1 MYKIGIDVGGT
12 FTDFVVAEDGAH
24 PRIFKTHTTPADPS
38 IGVMNGLREAAS
50 ACGLSLDQFLSGTDL
65 VIHGS
70 TVATNTLVERKGA
83 TVGLVTTDGFR
94 DLLEMRE
101 GLKED
106 RYNLRMKMVE
116 PLAARYLRVG
126 VPERVRASGRVE
138 RPLDEDALVESL
150 DYLVAEGAEALAV
163 CYLFSYLNPA
173 HEQRTAEII
182 RDRYPDLY
190 ASLSHQVIP
199 QIKEFDR
206 LSTTV
211 VNSYVGPVFS
221 RYLSNLA
228 QRFEAYPRLS
238 DVLIMQSNGG
248 VAPIADSARM
258 AVRAILSGPAGGV
271 SAAAHIGQQLHE
283 PRIIAFDMGGTST
296 DISLIENGVPHIA
309 NEKFEAGWKIAAP
322 MIDIHTLGAGGGSIA
337 RVDDGGI
344 LHVGPDSAGADP
356 GPACYGRGGDRPTV
370 TDASLVLGYL
380 DPANF
385 LGGRA
390 GLDPAAAQRALD
402 AHVATPLHLS
412 GVESAF
418 GVYKVVCTTMAEGI
432 RLMSV
437 SRGVDPRAFTI
448 MGFGGASGLHASEV
462 ARQLQIEKVYIPSS
476 APVLSAYGMLNTDIR
491 YDYFRSHPVSLD
503 RIDFTELRAILAE
516 LASEGRD
523 KLLSQGVPASA
534 IEIQYSA
541 DMRYLDQIYEV
552 TVPVP
557 ALDQSDAEFFRQLT
571 SNFHS
576 RYEELYSYAQQDQEV
591 RLITLRITAVGKL
604 PRISQLDRTG
614 DGSAEDGSAA
624 EPTGSR
630 RVYLGQWHDAP
641 TYAAGSLP
649 PGAEIDGPAVLES
662 EFTTVLVWPGDHA
675 TVDSMGG
682 IALTVSPDAAQ
693 PPPVIPAQAGIQTPV
708 SSQAPASAPVSL
720 EPGDTAGLSGDRP
733 ADTSPIPSPVIPAQ
747 AGIQTPVSA
756 GANGQESGANDPITL
771 AVVEHRLESIAQ
783 EMTEAMLRTAMSQIL
798 NSSRD
803 FSTAILDG
811 DCQLVAQGEGIPVHI
826 SALPVAGA
834 AVRDYFGDDIHEGD
848 LFILNDPYFGG
859 SHLPDI
865 TIIRP
870 IFHEGRLLFYGVNR
884 AHHSDVGGGTHGGYN
899 PGANEIFQ
907 EGIRIP
913 PLKLYDRGV
922 PRDDLFRMLS
932 ANVRQPENFL
942 GDLNAQIGSVLLAE
956 ERVRDLLAEYGPDRL
971 VSVVSEILAA
981 TERQV
986 RQFISGWPDG
996 VYHGESFVDDDGF
1009 DSKLVPI
1016 RARVTI
1022 DGDSLTIDLS
1032 DSSPQVEGFINS
1044 AYANT
1049 RSLAHAAIM
1058 YLAPM
1063 DVARNEGSM
1072 RPVRIVA
1079 PRGLVVNANPPAAVC
1094 MSTNHC
1100 AEEVVEAVFKALAP
1114 AIPAAVTAGFSR
1126 RLRYAITGHDPR
1138 TGRQFIWHF
1147 FLARGGGGASE
1158 GIDGWSNVGEVNVAG
1173 GIRSPSI
1180 EVTEERFPFFIQR
1193 HELRPDSGGVGAWRG
1208 GLGAV
1213 CDLVYEGEGPALLN
1227 TAGDGIV
1234 VPPFGLFGADDGLPH
1249 HYKIVSNGSERV
1261 LGSKEVGVL
1270 VKPGDHI
1277 ICLSSGG
1284 GGYGNPTDRPHDAA
1298 TWDLK
1303 NGYVTR

>member
-1 MYKIGIDVGGT
+1 
-12 FTDFVVAEDGAH
+12 
-24 PRIFKTHTTPADPS
+24 
-38 IGVMNGLREAAS
+38 
-50 ACGLSLDQFLSGTDL
+50 
-65 VIHGS
+65 
-70 TVATNTLVERKGA
+70 
-83 TVGLVTTDGFR
+83 
-94 DLLEMRE
+94 
-101 GLKED
+101 
-106 RYNLRMKMVE
+106 
-116 PLAARYLRVG
+116 
-126 VPERVRASGRVE
+126 
-138 RPLDEDALVESL
+138 
-150 DYLVAEGAEALAV
+150 
-163 CYLFSYLNPA
+163 
-173 HEQRTAEII
+173 
-182 RDRYPDLY
+182 
-190 ASLSHQVIP
+190 
-199 QIKEFDR
+199 
-206 LSTTV
+206 
-211 VNSYVGPVFS
+211 
-221 RYLSNLA
+221 
-228 QRFEAYPRLS
+228 
-238 DVLIMQSNGG
+238 
-248 VAPIADSARM
+248 M

-271 SAAAHIGQQLHE
+271 SAAAYIGQLLNE
-283 PRIIAFDMGGTST
+283 PKVIAFDMGGTST
-296 DISLIENGVPHIA
+296 DISLIENGVPHVA

-337 RVDDGGI
+337 RVDEGGI
-344 LHVGPDSAGADP
+344 LHVGPESAGADP
-356 GPACYGRGGDRPTV
+356 GPACYAGGGDRPTV
-370 TDASLVLGYL
+370 TDASLALGYL
-380 DPANF
+380 DARNF

-390 GLDPAAAQRALD
+390 TLDATAAGRALGD
-402 AHVATPLHLS
+402 DVGAPLNLSVA
-412 GVESAF
+412 ESAY
-418 GVYKVVCTTMAEGI
+418 GVYKVVCTTIAEGI

-437 SRGVDPRAFTI
+437 QRGVDPRDFTM

-462 ARQLQIEKVYIPSS
+462 ARQLQVSKVYIPAS
-476 APVLSAYGMLNTDIR
+476 APVLSAYGMLNTDIK
-491 YDYFRSHPVSLD
+491 YDFFRSYPVSLD
-503 RIDFTELRAILAE
+503 RMDLDELRAILDE
-516 LASEGRD
+516 LASQGRE
-523 KLLSQGVPASA
+523 KLSAQGVADEA
-534 IEIQYSA
+534 VEIQYSA

-552 TVPVP
+552 TVLLPDPSLP
-557 ALDQSDAEFFRQLT
+557 ASEFIDRLT
-571 SNFHS
+571 SNFHR
-576 RYEELYSYAQQDQEV
+576 RYEELYSYNQQSQEV
-591 RLITLRITAVGKL
+591 RLVTLRVAAVGRL
-604 PRISQLDRTG
+604 PRMAQLDRV
-614 DGSAEDGSAA
+614 DGATASG
-624 EPTGSR
+624 PTGAR
-630 RVYLGQWHDAP
+630 RVYLGYWTDAP
-641 TYAAGSLP
+641 TYSADSVPAGT
-649 PGAEIDGPAVLES
+649 EIPGPAILES
-662 EFTTVLVWPGDHA
+662 EFTTILVWPGDHA
-675 TVDSMGG
+675 AVDAMGG
-682 IALTVSPDAAQ
+682 IELRVGRET
-693 PPPVIPAQAGIQTPV
+693 
-708 SSQAPASAPVSL
+708 APVSA
-720 EPGDTAGLSGDRP
+720 DSATLS
-733 ADTSPIPSPVIPAQ
+733 T
-747 AGIQTPVSA
+747 
-756 GANGQESGANDPITL
+756 GANGHASDDPITL

-834 AVRDYFGDDIHEGD
+834 AVRDHFGDDIHDGD

-870 IFHEGRLLFYGVNR
+870 VFHEGRLLFYGVNR

-907 EGIRIP
+907 EGLRIP

-922 PRDDLFRMLS
+922 PRNDLLRMLS
-932 ANVRQPENFL
+932 ANVRQSENFL
-942 GDLNAQIGSVLLAE
+942 GDLNAQIGSVMLAA
-956 ERVRDLLAEYGPDRL
+956 RRIQDLLAEYGPDRL
-971 VSVVSEILAA
+971 VSVVAEILSA

-996 VYHGESFVDDDGF
+996 VYYGESFVDDDGF

-1022 DGDSLTIDLS
+1022 DGDSMTIDLS

-1079 PRGLVVNANPPAAVC
+1079 PRGLVVNANPPAPVC

-1114 AIPAAVTAGFSR
+1114 AIPAAVSAGFSR

-1138 TGRQFIWHF
+1138 TGRRFIWHF

-1158 GIDGWSNVGEVNVAG
+1158 GVDGWSNVGEINVAG

-1180 EVTEERFPFFIQR
+1180 EVTEERFPFFIER

-1234 VPPFGLFGADDGLPH
+1234 VPPFGLFGATDGLPH

-1277 ICLSSGG
+1277 VCLSSGG
-1284 GGYGNPTDRPHDAA
+1284 GGYGQPENRDQDAA

-1303 NGYVTR
+1303 NGYVTG

>member
-12 FTDFVVAEDGAH
+12 FTDFVVAGEAGQ
-24 PRIFKTHTTPADPS
+24 PRFFKTASTPDDPS
-38 IGVMNGLREAAS
+38 IGVMTGLQEAA
-50 ACGLSLDQFLSGTDL
+50 AAYGQSLEQFLGETDL

-83 TVGLVTTDGFR
+83 QVGLITTDGFR

-106 RYNLRMKMVE
+106 RYNLRMTPAA

-126 VPERVRASGRVE
+126 IPERVRANGKVVQ
-138 RPLDEDALVESL
+138 PLDEAALVKQL
-150 DYLVAEGAEALAV
+150 DYLVNEGAEALAV
-163 CYLFSYLNPA
+163 CFLFSYLNPS
-173 HEQRTAEII
+173 HERRVSEIV
-182 RDRYPDLY
+182 RQRYPELFT
-190 ASLSHQVIP
+190 SLSYEVIP

-211 VNSYVGPVFS
+211 INSYVGPVFS
-221 RYLSNLA
+221 RYLANLG
-228 QRFEAYPRLS
+228 QRFEAYPEMR

-248 VAPIADSARM
+248 VAPIDDSSRM

-271 SAAAHIGQQLHE
+271 SAAAYIGQLLDE
-283 PRIIAFDMGGTST
+283 PKVIAFDMGGTST
-296 DISLIENGVPHIA
+296 DISLIENGVPHIS

-344 LHVGPDSAGADP
+344 LHVGPESAGAEP
-356 GPACYGRGGDRPTV
+356 GPACYRKGGENPTV
-370 TDASLVLGYL
+370 TDASLALGYL
-380 DPANF
+380 DAANF

-390 GLDPAAAQRALD
+390 SLDTAAAEQAL
-402 AHVATPLHLS
+402 AENVGHPLNLS
-412 GVESAF
+412 TVEAAYGVF
-418 GVYKVVCTTMAEGI
+418 KVVCTSIAEGI

-437 SRGVDPRAFTI
+437 QRGVDPREFTM

-462 ARQLQIEKVYIPSS
+462 ARQLQVEKVYIPAS
-476 APVLSAYGMLNTDIR
+476 APVLSAYGMLNTDIK
-491 YDYFRSHPVSLD
+491 YDYFRSYPVSLD
-503 RIDFTELRAILAE
+503 RLDLGELRSILDD
-516 LASEGRD
+516 LASQGRD
-523 KLLSQGVPASA
+523 KLLDQGVAA
-534 IEIQYSA
+534 EAVEIQYSA

-552 TVPVP
+552 TVPLP
-557 ALDQSDAEFFRQLT
+557 DPTQPDAAFVNQLT
-571 SNFHS
+571 ANFHR
-576 RYEELYSYAQQDQEV
+576 RYEELYSYNQQEQEV
-591 RLITLRITAVGKL
+591 RLVTLRVAAVGKL
-604 PRISQLDRTG
+604 PRVAQSG
-614 DGSAEDGSAA
+614 EHGEDNTAV
-624 EPTGSR
+624 PVGSR
-630 RVYLGQWHDAP
+630 RVYLGEWREAP
-641 TYAAGSLP
+641 IYAADGLP
-649 PGAEIDGPAVLES
+649 TGAEIQGPAIVES
-662 EFTTVLVWPGDHA
+662 EFTTILVSPGDFA
-675 TVDSMGG
+675 TVDAMGG
-682 IALTVSPDAAQ
+682 VELRVNQGDALTP
-693 PPPVIPAQAGIQTPV
+693 TL
-708 SSQAPASAPVSL
+708 SQGEREQVN
-720 EPGDTAGLSGDRP
+720 D
-733 ADTSPIPSPVIPAQ
+733 
-747 AGIQTPVSA
+747 
-756 GANGQESGANDPITL
+756 GAHDPMELDGPDPITL

-803 FSTAILDG
+803 FSTAILDNE
-811 DCQLVAQGEGIPVHI
+811 CQLVAQGEGIPVHI

-834 AVRDYFGDDIHEGD
+834 AVRDYFADDIHDGD

-870 IFHEGRLLFYGVNR
+870 VFHQGRLLFYGVNR

-907 EGIRIP
+907 EGLRIP
-913 PLKLYDRGV
+913 PLKLYDKGV
-922 PRDDLFRMLS
+922 PRYDLLQMMS
-932 ANVRQPENFL
+932 ANVRQSENFL
-942 GDLNAQIGSVLLAE
+942 GDLNAQIGSVMLAARRIE
-956 ERVRDLLAEYGPDRL
+956 DLLAEYGADRL
-971 VSVVSEILAA
+971 MAVVAEILSA

-1016 RARVTI
+1016 RAKVTI
-1022 DGDSLTIDLS
+1022 AGDSLTIDLS
-1032 DSSPQVEGFINS
+1032 ESSPQVEGFINS

-1072 RPVRIVA
+1072 RPVQIIA
-1079 PRGLVVNANPPAAVC
+1079 PRGLVVNANPPAPVC

-1114 AIPAAVTAGFSR
+1114 AIPAAVSAGFSR

-1158 GIDGWSNVGEVNVAG
+1158 GFDGWSNVGEINVAG

-1193 HELRPDSGGVGAWRG
+1193 HELRPDSGGLGAWRG

-1227 TAGDGIV
+1227 TAGDGII

-1249 HYKIVSNGSERV
+1249 HYKIVNNGTERV
-1261 LGSKEVGVL
+1261 LGSKEVGV
-1270 VKPGDHI
+1270 VVNPGDHI
-1277 ICLSSGG
+1277 VCLSSGG
-1284 GGYGNPTDRPHDAA
+1284 GGYGLVADRDSEAA
-1298 TWDLK
+1298 AWDLR

>member
-1 MYKIGIDVGGT
+1 MPPKSRGSQLYKIGIDVGGT
-12 FTDFVVAEDGAH
+12 FTDFVVADEQGQ
-24 PRIFKTHTTPADPS
+24 PRFFKTQSTPDDPS
-38 IGVMNGLREAAS
+38 VGVIAGLREAA
-50 ACGLSLDQFLSGTDL
+50 AAYGLSLDQLLGDTDM

-83 TVGLVTTDGFR
+83 KVGLITTEGFR

-106 RYNLRMKMVE
+106 RYNLRMTPVE

-126 VPERVRASGRVE
+126 VPERVRASGKVE
-138 RPLDEDALVESL
+138 CPLDENALAESL
-150 DYLVAEGAEALAV
+150 EYLVREGAEALAV
-163 CYLFSYLNPA
+163 CFLFSYLNPA
-173 HEQRTAEII
+173 HEQKAWELI
-182 RDRYPDLY
+182 RRSFPGIYT
-190 ASLSHQVIP
+190 SLSHEVIP

-221 RYLSNLA
+221 RYLSHLGE
-228 QRFEAYPRLS
+228 RFQAYPQLR

-248 VAPIADSARM
+248 VAPIDDSSRM

-271 SAAAHIGQQLHE
+271 SAAAYIGQLLDE
-283 PRIIAFDMGGTST
+283 PKIIAFDMGGTST
-296 DISLIENGVPHIA
+296 DISLIENGVPHIT
-309 NEKFEAGWKIAAP
+309 NEKFEGGWKIAAP

-337 RVDDGGI
+337 GVDSGGI
-344 LHVGPDSAGADP
+344 LHVGPESAGADP
-356 GPACYGRGGDRPTV
+356 GPACYGKGGTDPTV

-385 LGGRA
+385 LGGNAELNPTGAERSLTDRVGA
-390 GLDPAAAQRALD
+390 PLGLS
-402 AHVATPLHLS
+402 T
-412 GVESAF
+412 VESAY
-418 GVYKVVCTTMAEGI
+418 GVYKVVCTTIAEGI

-437 SRGVDPRAFTI
+437 QRGVDPRDFTM

-462 ARQLQIEKVYIPSS
+462 ARQLQVGKVYIPAS
-476 APVLSAYGMLNTDIR
+476 APVLSAYGMLNTDIK
-491 YDYFRSHPVSLD
+491 YDFFRSYPVSLD
-503 RIDFTELRAILAE
+503 RLDLNELRSMLEE
-516 LASEGRD
+516 LSGQGRE
-523 KLLSQGVPASA
+523 KLLEQGVPSSA
-534 IEIQYSA
+534 VEINCSA

-552 TVPVP
+552 TVPLP
-557 ALDQSDAEFFRQLT
+557 DAALPDGEFVARL
-571 SNFHS
+571 SANFHR
-576 RYEELYSYAQQDQEV
+576 RYQELYSYSQQDQEV
-591 RLITLRITAVGKL
+591 RLVTLRVAALGKL
-604 PRISQLDRTG
+604 PKIAQRDRSVDG
-614 DGSAEDGSAA
+614 DTASPVGR
-624 EPTGSR
+624 R
-630 RVYLGQWHDAP
+630 RVYLGEWQEAA
-641 TYAAGSLP
+641 TYAADSLP
-649 PGAEIDGPAVLES
+649 AGAEIAGPAILES
-662 EFTTVLVWPGDHA
+662 DFTTILVWPGDTA
-675 TVDSMGG
+675 VVDAMGG
-682 IALTVSPDAAQ
+682 VELRVNQYAPPTTPNAPSASSEADGEHDSAQ
-693 PPPVIPAQAGIQTPV
+693 H
-708 SSQAPASAPVSL
+708 
-720 EPGDTAGLSGDRP
+720 
-733 ADTSPIPSPVIPAQ
+733 
-747 AGIQTPVSA
+747 
-756 GANGQESGANDPITL
+756 DPITL

-834 AVRDYFGDDIHEGD
+834 AVREYFGANIHDGD

-870 IFHEGRLLFYGVNR
+870 VFHEGRLLFYGVNR

-907 EGIRIP
+907 EGLRIP

-922 PRDDLFRMLS
+922 PRNDLLQMLS
-932 ANVRQPENFL
+932 ANVRQSENFL
-942 GDLNAQIGSVLLAE
+942 GDLNAQIGSVMLAARRIE
-956 ERVRDLLAEYGPDRL
+956 DLLAEYGPDRL
-971 VSVVSEILAA
+971 MAVVAEILNA

-996 VYHGESFVDDDGF
+996 VYHGESLVDDDGF
-1009 DSKLVPI
+1009 DSMLVPI
-1016 RARVTI
+1016 RAKVTI
-1022 DGDSLTIDLS
+1022 AGDSMTIDLS

-1072 RPVRIVA
+1072 RPVRIIA
-1079 PRGLVVNANPPAAVC
+1079 PRGLVVNANPPAPVC

-1114 AIPAAVTAGFSR
+1114 AIPGAVSAGFSR
-1126 RLRYAITGHDPR
+1126 RLRYAITGTDPR
-1138 TGRQFIWHF
+1138 TGRRFIWHF
-1147 FLARGGGGASE
+1147 FLARGGGGASA
-1158 GIDGWSNVGEVNVAG
+1158 GYDGWSNVGEINVAG
-1173 GIRSPSI
+1173 GIRSPSV

-1193 HELRPDSGGVGAWRG
+1193 HELRPDSGGAGQWRG

-1213 CDLVYEGEGPALLN
+1213 CDLIYEGEGPALLN

-1234 VPPFGLFGADDGLPH
+1234 VPPFGLFGANDGLPH
-1249 HYKIVSNGSERV
+1249 HYKIDSNGTERV
-1261 LGSKEVGVL
+1261 LGSKEVGV
-1270 VKPGDHI
+1270 VVNPGDHI

-1284 GGYGNPTDRPHDAA
+1284 GGYGLAEGRDMDAA
-1298 TWDLK
+1298 AWDVK

>member
-12 FTDFVVAEDGAH
+12 FTDFVVAGEDEQ
-24 PRIFKTHTTPADPS
+24 PRFFKTQSTPDDPS
-38 IGVMNGLREAAS
+38 IGVMTGLQEAA
-50 ACGLSLDQFLSGTDL
+50 AAHGLSLDQLLSETDL

-83 TVGLVTTDGFR
+83 KVGLVTTDGFR

-106 RYNLRMKMVE
+106 RYNLRMTPVE

-126 VPERVRASGRVE
+126 VPERVRASGKVE
-138 RPLDEDALVESL
+138 LPLDEDALVDSL
-150 DYLVAEGAEALAV
+150 EYLVREGAEALAV
-163 CYLFSYLNPA
+163 CFLFSYLNPS
-173 HEQRTAEII
+173 HERRAWELIRQRF
-182 RDRYPDLY
+182 PDMY
-190 ASLSHQVIP
+190 TSLSHEVIP

-211 VNSYVGPVFS
+211 INSYVGPVFS
-221 RYLSNLA
+221 RYLVNLG
-228 QRFEAYPRLS
+228 QRFEAYPQLK

-248 VAPIADSARM
+248 VAPIADSGRM

-271 SAAAHIGQQLHE
+271 SAAAYLGQLLDE
-283 PRIIAFDMGGTST
+283 PKVIAFDMGGTST
-296 DISLIENGVPHIA
+296 DISLIENGFPHIS

-337 RVDDGGI
+337 RVDEGGI
-344 LHVGPDSAGADP
+344 LHVGPDSAGAEP
-356 GPACYGRGGDRPTV
+356 GPACYGKGGANPTV
-370 TDASLVLGYL
+370 TDAGLALGYL
-380 DPANF
+380 DAANF

-390 GLDPAAAQRALD
+390 SLDRDSAEQAL
-402 AHVATPLHLS
+402 AEHVGTPLGLS
-412 GVESAF
+412 NVESAF
-418 GVYKVVCTTMAEGI
+418 GVFKVVCTSIAEGI

-437 SRGVDPRAFTI
+437 QRGVDPREFTM
-448 MGFGGASGLHASEV
+448 MGFGGASGLHAAEV
-462 ARQLQIEKVYIPSS
+462 ARQLQVEKVYIPAS
-476 APVLSAYGMLNTDIR
+476 APVLSAYGMLNTDIK
-491 YDYFRSHPVSLD
+491 YDFFRSYPVSLD
-503 RIDFTELRAILAE
+503 RLDLDELRVILDE
-516 LASEGRD
+516 LAAQGSD
-523 KLLSQGVPASA
+523 KLLTQGISA
-534 IEIQYSA
+534 DAVEINYSA

-552 TVPVP
+552 TVPLPDP
-557 ALDQSDAEFFRQLT
+557 ALSISEFVVCLT
-571 SNFHS
+571 ANFHD
-576 RYEELYSYAQQDQEV
+576 RYQELYSYSQQDQEV
-591 RLITLRITAVGKL
+591 RLVTLRVAAVGKL
-604 PRISQLDRTG
+604 PRMAQLDRQ
-614 DGSAEDGSAA
+614 GSENTAS
-624 EPTGSR
+624 PLGSR
-630 RVYLGQWHDAP
+630 RIYLGQWQDAP
-641 TYAAGSLP
+641 TYAPDGLP
-649 PGAEIDGPAVLES
+649 AGAEIAGPAILES
-662 EFTTVLVWPGDHA
+662 PFTTILVWPGDHA
-675 TVDSMGG
+675 TVDAMGG
-682 IALTVSPDAAQ
+682 VELHVNLDATQVAPDTQPETVDADA
-693 PPPVIPAQAGIQTPV
+693 
-708 SSQAPASAPVSL
+708 
-720 EPGDTAGLSGDRP
+720 
-733 ADTSPIPSPVIPAQ
+733 
-747 AGIQTPVSA
+747 
-756 GANGQESGANDPITL
+756 DPITL
-771 AVVEHRLESIAQ
+771 AVVEHRLESIAR

-834 AVRDYFGDDIHEGD
+834 AVRDYFADDIHDGD
-848 LFILNDPYFGG
+848 VFILNDPYFGG

-870 IFHEGRLLFYGVNR
+870 LFYDGRLLFYGVNR

-907 EGIRIP
+907 EGLRIP

-922 PRDDLFRMLS
+922 PRYDLLQMMS
-932 ANVRQPENFL
+932 ANVRQSENFL
-942 GDLNAQIGSVLLAE
+942 GDLNAQIGSVMLAAQRIESLLA
-956 ERVRDLLAEYGPDRL
+956 DYGPDRL
-971 VSVVSEILAA
+971 MVVVAEILAA

-986 RQFISGWPDG
+986 RRFISGWPDG

-1016 RARVTI
+1016 RAKVTI
-1022 DGDSLTIDLS
+1022 AGDSMTIDLS
-1032 DSSPQVEGFINS
+1032 ESSPQVEGFINS

-1072 RPVRIVA
+1072 RPVQIIA
-1079 PRGLVVNANPPAAVC
+1079 PRGLVVNANPPAPVC

-1114 AIPAAVTAGFSR
+1114 AIPAAVSAGFSR

-1158 GIDGWSNVGEVNVAG
+1158 GCDGWSNVGEINVAG

-1193 HELRPDSGGVGAWRG
+1193 HELRPDSGGVGEWRG

-1234 VPPFGLFGADDGLPH
+1234 VPPFGLFGAADGLPH
-1249 HYKIVSNGSERV
+1249 HYKIVSNGTDRV

-1270 VKPGDHI
+1270 VNPGDHI

-1284 GGYGNPTDRPHDAA
+1284 GGYGQPINRSQDASQ
-1298 TWDLK
+1298 WDLK
-1303 NGYVTR
+1303 NGYVTG

>member
-12 FTDFVVAEDGAH
+12 FTDFVVAGEEGQ
-24 PRIFKTHTTPADPS
+24 PRFFKTQSTPNDPS
-38 IGVMNGLREAAS
+38 LGVMTGLQEAA
-50 ACGLSLDQFLSGTDL
+50 AAYGLSLDQLLGDTDL

-83 TVGLVTTDGFR
+83 RVGLITTDGFR

-106 RYNLRMKMVE
+106 RYNLRMTPVE
-116 PLAARYLRVG
+116 PLSARYLRVG
-126 VPERVRASGRVE
+126 VPERVRANGQVE
-138 RPLDEDALVESL
+138 RPLDEAALVENL
-150 DYLVAEGAEALAV
+150 EYLVQEGAEALAV
-163 CYLFSYLNPA
+163 CFLFSYLNPS
-173 HEQRTAEII
+173 HEQQAWEMI
-182 RDRYPDLY
+182 RSRFPDLY
-190 ASLSHQVIP
+190 TSLSHEVIP

-211 VNSYVGPVFS
+211 INSYVGPVFS
-221 RYLSNLA
+221 RYLSHLGE
-228 QRFEAYPRLS
+228 RFEAYPQLR

-248 VAPIADSARM
+248 VAPIADSGRM

-271 SAAAHIGQQLHE
+271 SAAAYLGHLLEE
-283 PRIIAFDMGGTST
+283 PKVIAFDMGGTST
-296 DISLIENGVPHIA
+296 DISLIENGVPHIT

-337 RVDDGGI
+337 RVDEGGI
-344 LHVGPDSAGADP
+344 LHVGPDSAGAVP
-356 GPACYGRGGDRPTV
+356 GPACYGKGGVNPTV

-380 DPANF
+380 EAANF
-385 LGGRA
+385 LGGKA
-390 GLDPAAAQRALD
+390 SLDFAAAEQSLAGE
-402 AHVATPLHLS
+402 VATPLNLS
-412 GVESAF
+412 NVESAY
-418 GVYKVVCTTMAEGI
+418 GVFKVVCTTIAEGI

-437 SRGVDPRAFTI
+437 QRGVDPREFTI

-462 ARQLQIEKVYIPSS
+462 ARQLQVSKVYVPAS
-476 APVLSAYGMLNTDIR
+476 APVLSAYGMLNTDMK
-491 YDYFRSHPVSLD
+491 YDLFRSYPVSLD
-503 RIDFTELRAILAE
+503 RIDLNELRSILDE
-516 LASEGRD
+516 LGAQGLD
-523 KLLSQGVPASA
+523 KLSAQGVAA
-534 IEIQYSA
+534 EAVEIQYSA

-552 TVPVP
+552 TVPLP
-557 ALDQSDAEFFRQLT
+557 DPTLADSEFLAQLT
-571 SNFHS
+571 SNFHR
-576 RYEELYSYAQQDQEV
+576 RYQELYSYNQQDQEV
-591 RLITLRITAVGKL
+591 RLVTLRVAAVGKL
-604 PRISQLDRTG
+604 PRIAQLDREGAGHTPRP
-614 DGSAEDGSAA
+614 A
-624 EPTGSR
+624 GSR
-630 RVYLGQWHDAP
+630 QVFLGEWREAP
-641 TYAAGSLP
+641 TYAADSLP
-649 PGAEIDGPAVLES
+649 AGAEIAGPAVLES
-662 EFTTVLVWPGDHA
+662 DFTTILVWPGDYA

-682 IALTVSPDAAQ
+682 VELHVHQETAPAAQ
-693 PPPVIPAQAGIQTPV
+693 DEANN
-708 SSQAPASAPVSL
+708 
-720 EPGDTAGLSGDRP
+720 
-733 ADTSPIPSPVIPAQ
+733 
-747 AGIQTPVSA
+747 SA
-756 GANGQESGANDPITL
+756 GVACGPAGKGLEEDILTHDDPITL

-803 FSTAILDG
+803 FSTAILDR

-834 AVRDYFGDDIHEGD
+834 AVRDYFGEDISDGD

-870 IFHEGRLLFYGVNR
+870 VFYQGRLLFYGVNR

-899 PGANEIFQ
+899 PAANEIFQ

-913 PLKLYDRGV
+913 PLKLYDKGV
-922 PRDDLFRMLS
+922 PRNDLLQMLS

-942 GDLNAQIGSVLLAE
+942 GDLNAQIGSVMLAAQRIESLLADFGP
-956 ERVRDLLAEYGPDRL
+956 ERLMAL
-971 VSVVSEILAA
+971 VAEILAA

-1016 RARVTI
+1016 RAKVTI
-1022 DGDSLTIDLS
+1022 AGDSMIIDLS
-1032 DSSPQVEGFINS
+1032 ESSPQVEGFINS

-1072 RPVRIVA
+1072 RPVQIVA
-1079 PRGLVVNANPPAAVC
+1079 PRGLVVNANPPAPVC

-1100 AEEVVEAVFKALAP
+1100 AEEVVEAVFKALSN
-1114 AIPAAVTAGFSR
+1114 AIPAAVSAGFSR
-1126 RLRYAITGHDPR
+1126 RLRYAITGFDPR
-1138 TGRQFIWHF
+1138 SGRRFIWHF

-1158 GIDGWSNVGEVNVAG
+1158 GNDGWSNVGEINVAG

-1180 EVTEERFPFFIQR
+1180 EVTEERFPFFIER
-1193 HELRPDSGGVGAWRG
+1193 HELRPDSGGIGAWRG

-1227 TAGDGIV
+1227 TAGDGVV
-1234 VPPFGLFGADDGLPH
+1234 VPPFGLFGATDGLPH
-1249 HYKIVSNGSERV
+1249 HYTIVSNGSERV
-1261 LGSKEVGVL
+1261 LGSKEVGV
-1270 VKPGDHI
+1270 VVNPGDHI
-1277 ICLSSGG
+1277 VCLSSGG
-1284 GGYGNPTDRPHDAA
+1284 GGYGHPENRDEDASI
-1298 TWDLK
+1298 WDLK
-1303 NGYVTR
+1303 NGYVTE

>member
-12 FTDFVVAEDGAH
+12 FTDFVVTEEGGQ
-24 PRIFKTHTTPADPS
+24 PRFFKTQTTPDDPS
-38 IGVMNGLREAAS
+38 IGVMNGLQEAAS
-50 ACGLSLDQFLSGTDL
+50 AYKLTLDQFLGATDL

-83 TVGLVTTDGFR
+83 TVGLITTDGFR

-126 VPERVRASGRVE
+126 VPERVRASGAVE
-138 RPLDEDALVESL
+138 RPLDEAALVESL
-150 DYLVAEGAEALAV
+150 EYLASEGAEALAV
-163 CYLFSYLNPA
+163 CFLFSYLNPA
-173 HEQRTAEII
+173 HEQRAAEII
-182 RDRYPDLY
+182 RSRFPDLY
-190 ASLSHQVIP
+190 ASLSHEVIP

-211 VNSYVGPVFS
+211 INSYVGPVFS
-221 RYLSNLA
+221 RYLSRLA
-228 QRFEAYPRLS
+228 ERFEAYSQLE

-248 VAPIADSARM
+248 VAPIEDSKNM

-271 SAAAHIGQQLHE
+271 SAAAYIGQLLE
-283 PRIIAFDMGGTST
+283 ESKIIAFDMGGTST

-356 GPACYGRGGDRPTV
+356 GPACYGRGGGRPTV
-370 TDASLVLGYL
+370 TDASLALGYL

-390 GLDPAAAQRALD
+390 GLDPAAAERALTD
-402 AHVATPLHLS
+402 DVGTPLGLTS
-412 GVESAF
+412 VESAF
-418 GVYKVVCTTMAEGI
+418 GVYKVVCTTIAEGI

-437 SRGVDPRAFTI
+437 SRGVDPREFTM

-462 ARQLQIEKVYIPSS
+462 ARQLQVDKVYIPAS
-476 APVLSAYGMLNTDIR
+476 APVLSAYGMLNTDIK
-491 YDYFRSHPVSLD
+491 YDYFRSYPVSLD
-503 RIDFTELRAILAE
+503 RIDINELRDILAE
-516 LASEGRD
+516 LGSQGRN
-523 KLLSQGVPASA
+523 KLTSQGVADEA
-534 IEIQYSA
+534 VEIQYSA

-552 TVPVP
+552 TVPLP
-557 ALDQSDAEFFRQLT
+557 DPDLANSEFLEQLT
-571 SNFHS
+571 SNFHR
-576 RYEELYSYAQQDQEV
+576 RYQELYSYAQQDQEV
-591 RLITLRITAVGKL
+591 RLITLRVAAVGKL
-604 PRISQLDRTG
+604 PRIPQNDRAG
-614 DGSAEDGSAA
+614 DATAA
-624 EPTGSR
+624 GPELVEGPTGSR
-630 RVYLGQWHDAP
+630 RIYLGQWHDAP
-641 TYAAGSLP
+641 TYATDSLRA
-649 PGAEIDGPAVLES
+649 GAEIAGPAVLES

-675 TVDSMGG
+675 TIDAMGG
-682 IALTVSPDAAQ
+682 IEMRVGREDAPTLALPQGERD
-693 PPPVIPAQAGIQTPV
+693 QAGQEV
-708 SSQAPASAPVSL
+708 
-720 EPGDTAGLSGDRP
+720 
-733 ADTSPIPSPVIPAQ
+733 
-747 AGIQTPVSA
+747 PVSA
-756 GANGQESGANDPITL
+756 GVNGHGSPAYDDPITL

-811 DCQLVAQGEGIPVHI
+811 ECQLVAQGEGIPVHI

-834 AVRDYFGDDIHEGD
+834 AVRDYFGDDIHDGD

-870 IFHEGRLLFYGVNR
+870 VFYEGRLLFYGVNR

-907 EGIRIP
+907 EGLRIP
-913 PLKLYDRGV
+913 PLRLYDKGV
-922 PRDDLFRMLS
+922 PRHDVLQMMA
-932 ANVRQPENFL
+932 ANVRQSENFL
-942 GDLNAQIGSVLLAE
+942 GDLNAQIGSVMLAARRIESLLT
-956 ERVRDLLAEYGPDRL
+956 EYGADRL
-971 VSVVSEILAA
+971 MAVVSEILAA

-986 RQFISGWPDG
+986 RQFVSSWPDG
-996 VYHGESFVDDDGF
+996 VYYGESFVDDDGF

-1016 RARVTI
+1016 RAKVTI
-1022 DGDSLTIDLS
+1022 DGDSMTIDLS

-1079 PRGLVVNANPPAAVC
+1079 PRGLVVNANPPAPVC

-1114 AIPAAVTAGFSR
+1114 AIPAAVSAGFSR

-1158 GIDGWSNVGEVNVAG
+1158 GVDGWSNVGEVNVAG

-1180 EVTEERFPFFIQR
+1180 EVTEERFPFFIER

-1249 HYKIVSNGSERV
+1249 HYKIVTNGSERV
-1261 LGSKEVGVL
+1261 LGSKEVGV
-1270 VKPGDHI
+1270 VVNPGDHI
-1277 ICLSSGG
+1277 VCLSSGG
-1284 GGYGNPTDRPHDAA
+1284 GGFGQPDDRDRDAA
-1298 TWDLK
+1298 AWDLK

>member
-12 FTDFVVAEDGAH
+12 FTDFVVAGEGGQ
-24 PRIFKTHTTPADPS
+24 PRFFKTATTPDDPS
-38 IGVMNGLREAAS
+38 IGVMAGLQDAAD
-50 ACGLSLDQFLSGTDL
+50 AYGLSLDKFLGDTDL

-83 TVGLVTTDGFR
+83 TVGLLTTDGFR

-106 RYNLRMKMVE
+106 RYNLRMNMVE

-126 VPERVRASGRVE
+126 VPERIRASGQVE
-138 RPLDEDALVESL
+138 RPLDEAALVENL
-150 DYLVAEGAEALAV
+150 DYLVSEGAEALAV
-163 CYLFSYLNPA
+163 CFLFSYLNPS
-173 HEQRTAEII
+173 HERRASEII
-182 RDRYPDLY
+182 RQRYPDRY
-190 ASLSHQVIP
+190 ASLSHEVIP

-211 VNSYVGPVFS
+211 INSYVGPVFS
-221 RYLSNLA
+221 RYLANLA
-228 QRFEAYPRLS
+228 QRFEAYPQLN

-248 VAPIADSARM
+248 VAPIEDSGRM

-271 SAAAHIGQQLHE
+271 SAAAYIGQLLGE
-283 PRIIAFDMGGTST
+283 PKLIAFDMGGTST
-296 DISLIENGVPHIA
+296 DISLIENGVPHVA

-337 RVDDGGI
+337 QVDEGGI
-344 LHVGPDSAGADP
+344 LHVGPESAGAEP
-356 GPACYGRGGDRPTV
+356 GPACYGRGGENPTV
-370 TDASLVLGYL
+370 TDASLALGYL
-380 DPANF
+380 DAANF

-390 GLDPAAAQRALD
+390 SLDAAAAEQAL
-402 AHVATPLHLS
+402 AHHVGAPLNLTT
-412 GVESAF
+412 VESAF
-418 GVYKVVCTTMAEGI
+418 GVFKVVCTSIAEGI

-437 SRGVDPRAFTI
+437 QRGVDPREFTM

-462 ARQLQIEKVYIPSS
+462 ARQLEVSKVYIPAS
-476 APVLSAYGMLNTDIR
+476 APVLSAYGMLNTDIK
-491 YDYFRSHPVSLD
+491 YDFFRSYPVSLD
-503 RIDFTELRAILAE
+503 RLNLDELRAILDE
-516 LASEGRD
+516 LAGQGRE
-523 KLLSQGVPASA
+523 KLLAQGAPSEAV
-534 IEIQYSA
+534 EIQYSA

-552 TVPVP
+552 TVPLP
-557 ALDQSDAEFFRQLT
+557 DATLPDSEFVARLT
-571 SNFHS
+571 ANFHS
-576 RYEELYSYAQQDQEV
+576 RYQELYSYNQQDQEV
-591 RLITLRITAVGKL
+591 RLVTLRVAAVGKL
-604 PRISQLDRTG
+604 PRIAQLDRPG
-614 DGSAEDGSAA
+614 DETAA
-624 EPTGSR
+624 GPVGSR
-630 RVYLGQWHDAP
+630 RVYLGEWQDAP
-641 TYAAGSLP
+641 TYAADGLP
-649 PGAEIDGPAVLES
+649 AGAEIAGPAILES
-662 EFTTVLVWPGDHA
+662 EFTTILVWPGDVA
-675 TVDSMGG
+675 TVDAMGG
-682 IALTVSPDAAQ
+682 VELVVT
-693 PPPVIPAQAGIQTPV
+693 PAEAGVQETPLDSGFRRNDGGRGRNDGSGV
-708 SSQAPASAPVSL
+708 
-720 EPGDTAGLSGDRP
+720 GDD
-733 ADTSPIPSPVIPAQ
+733 V
-747 AGIQTPVSA
+747 
-756 GANGQESGANDPITL
+756 SGAQDDGSYDDPITL

-834 AVRDYFGDDIHEGD
+834 AVRDYFGDDIHDGD

-870 IFHEGRLLFYGVNR
+870 VFHQGRLLFYGVNR

-907 EGIRIP
+907 EGLRIP
-913 PLKLYDRGV
+913 PLKLYDKGV
-922 PRDDLFRMLS
+922 PRYDLLQMMS
-932 ANVRQPENFL
+932 ANVRQSENFL
-942 GDLNAQIGSVLLAE
+942 GDLNAQIGSVMLAA
-956 ERVRDLLAEYGPDRL
+956 RRIGDLLAEYGPDRL
-971 VSVVSEILAA
+971 MAVVAEILAA

-986 RQFISGWPDG
+986 RRFISGWPDG

-1022 DGDSLTIDLS
+1022 AGDSMTIDLS

-1072 RPVRIVA
+1072 RPVQIIA
-1079 PRGLVVNANPPAAVC
+1079 PRGLVVNANPPAPVC

-1114 AIPAAVTAGFSR
+1114 AIPAAVSAGFSR

-1158 GIDGWSNVGEVNVAG
+1158 GVDGWSNVGEINVAG

-1180 EVTEERFPFFIQR
+1180 EVTEERFPFFIER

-1234 VPPFGLFGADDGLPH
+1234 VPPFGLFGAADGLPH
-1249 HYKIVSNGSERV
+1249 HYKIVNNGAERV
-1261 LGSKEVGVL
+1261 LGSKEVGV
-1270 VKPGDHI
+1270 VVNPGDHI

-1284 GGYGNPTDRPHDAA
+1284 GGYGLAEERDADAA
-1298 TWDLK
+1298 AWDLK

>member
-12 FTDFVVAEDGAH
+12 FTDFVVAGEGGQ
-24 PRIFKTHTTPADPS
+24 PRFFKTQTTPDDPS
-38 IGVMNGLREAAS
+38 MGVMTGLQEAA
-50 ACGLSLDQFLSGTDL
+50 AAYGLSLDQLLGDTDL

-83 TVGLVTTDGFR
+83 RVGLVTTDGFR

-106 RYNLRMKMVE
+106 RYNLRMTPAE
-116 PLAARYLRVG
+116 PLSARYLRVG
-126 VPERVRASGRVE
+126 VPERIRANGVVE
-138 RPLDEDALVESL
+138 RPLDEEALVENL
-150 DYLVAEGAEALAV
+150 EYLVQEGAEALAV
-163 CYLFSYLNPA
+163 CFLFSYLNPS
-173 HEQRTAEII
+173 HEQKAAEII
-182 RDRYPDLY
+182 RSRFPEVYT
-190 ASLSHQVIP
+190 SLSHEVIP

-211 VNSYVGPVFS
+211 INSYVAPVFS
-221 RYLSNLA
+221 RYLSHLG
-228 QRFEAYPRLS
+228 QRFEAYPQLK
-238 DVLIMQSNGG
+238 DLLIMQSNGG
-248 VAPIADSARM
+248 VAPIDDSSRM

-271 SAAAHIGQQLHE
+271 SAAAYIGQLLDE
-283 PRIIAFDMGGTST
+283 PRVIAFDMGGTST
-296 DISLIENGVPHIA
+296 DISLIENGVPHIT

-344 LHVGPDSAGADP
+344 LHVGPDSAGAEP
-356 GPACYGRGGDRPTV
+356 GPACYGKGGDRPTV
-370 TDASLVLGYL
+370 TDASLALGYL
-380 DPANF
+380 DAANF

-390 GLDPAAAQRALD
+390 SLDPAAAERSLAQN
-402 AHVATPLHLS
+402 VGTPLNLS
-412 GVESAF
+412 NVESAY
-418 GVYKVVCTTMAEGI
+418 GVYKVVCTTIAEGI

-437 SRGVDPRAFTI
+437 QRGVDPREFTI

-462 ARQLQIEKVYIPSS
+462 ARQLQVGKVYIPAS
-476 APVLSAYGMLNTDIR
+476 APVLSAYGMLNTDVK
-491 YDYFRSHPVSLD
+491 YDFFRSYPVSLD
-503 RIDFTELRAILAE
+503 RIDLNELRSILDE
-516 LASEGRD
+516 LGDQGQD
-523 KLLSQGVPASA
+523 KLSAQGVSDEAV
-534 IEIQYSA
+534 EIQYSA

-552 TVPVP
+552 TVPLP
-557 ALDQSDAEFFRQLT
+557 NPDLPDAEFIARLT
-571 SNFHS
+571 SNFHG
-576 RYEELYSYAQQDQEV
+576 RYEELYSYNQQDQEV
-591 RLITLRITAVGKL
+591 RLVTLRVAAVGKL
-604 PRISQLDRTG
+604 PRIAQIDRTV
-614 DGSAEDGSAA
+614 DDNAGS
-624 EPTGSR
+624 PVGSR
-630 RVYLGQWHDAP
+630 RVYLGEWRDAP
-641 TYAAGSLP
+641 TYAADSLP
-649 PGAEIDGPAVLES
+649 AGMEITGPAVLES
-662 EFTTVLVWPGDHA
+662 EFTTILVWPGDCA

-682 IALTVSPDAAQ
+682 VELRVNLETAMAAQDAA
-693 PPPVIPAQAGIQTPV
+693 PK
-708 SSQAPASAPVSL
+708 SAAVD
-720 EPGDTAGLSGDRP
+720 GQD
-733 ADTSPIPSPVIPAQ
+733 
-747 AGIQTPVSA
+747 SA
-756 GANGQESGANDPITL
+756 GHDDPITL

-834 AVRDYFGDDIHEGD
+834 AVRDYFGENIYEGD

-870 IFHEGRLLFYGVNR
+870 VFHEGRLLFYGVNR

-899 PGANEIFQ
+899 PGANEIYQ
-907 EGIRIP
+907 EGLRIP
-913 PLKLYDRGV
+913 PLKLYDKGV
-922 PRDDLFRMLS
+922 PRDDLLQMLS

-942 GDLNAQIGSVLLAE
+942 GDLNAQIGSVMLAAQRIETLLA
-956 ERVRDLLAEYGPDRL
+956 DYGPDQL
-971 VSVVSEILAA
+971 MTVVSEILAA

-996 VYHGESFVDDDGF
+996 VYKGESFVDDDGF

-1016 RARVTI
+1016 RAKVTI
-1022 DGDSLTIDLS
+1022 AGDSMTIDLS
-1032 DSSPQVEGFINS
+1032 ESSPQVEGFINS

-1072 RPVRIVA
+1072 RPVQIVA
-1079 PRGLVVNANPPAAVC
+1079 PRGLVVNANPPAPVC

-1114 AIPAAVTAGFSR
+1114 AIPAAVSAGFSR
-1126 RLRYAITGHDPR
+1126 RLRYAITGFDPR

-1147 FLARGGGGASE
+1147 FLARGGGGAAE
-1158 GIDGWSNVGEVNVAG
+1158 GFDGWSNVGEINVAG

-1180 EVTEERFPFFIQR
+1180 EVTEERFPFFIER

-1227 TAGDGIV
+1227 TAGDGVV
-1234 VPPFGLFGADDGLPH
+1234 VPPFGLFGAADGLPH
-1249 HYKIVSNGSERV
+1249 HYTILSNGSERV
-1261 LGSKEVGVL
+1261 LGSKEVGV
-1270 VKPGDHI
+1270 VVNPGDHI
-1277 ICLSSGG
+1277 VCLSSGG
-1284 GGYGNPTDRPHDAA
+1284 GGYGQPEDRDEDAS

-1303 NGYVTR
+1303 NGYVTG

>member
-1 MYKIGIDVGGT
+1 MYRIGIDVGGT
-12 FTDFVVAEDGAH
+12 FTDFVVAGETGQ
-24 PRIFKTHTTPADPS
+24 PRFFKTATTPDDPS
-38 IGVMNGLREAAS
+38 IGVMAGLQDAA
-50 ACGLSLDQFLSGTDL
+50 AAHGLSLDRFLGETDL

-83 TVGLVTTDGFR
+83 TVGLITTDGFR

-106 RYNLRMKMVE
+106 RYNLRMTMVE
-116 PLAARYLRVG
+116 PLAARCLRVG
-126 VPERVRASGRVE
+126 VPERVRANGNVE
-138 RPLDEDALVESL
+138 RPLDEAALVEQL
-150 DYLVAEGAEALAV
+150 DYLVNEGAEALAV
-163 CYLFSYLNPA
+163 CFLFSYLNPS
-173 HEQRTAEII
+173 HERRASEII
-182 RDRYPDLY
+182 RQRYPDLFS
-190 ASLSHQVIP
+190 SLSHEVIP

-211 VNSYVGPVFS
+211 INSYVGPVFS
-221 RYLSNLA
+221 RYLANLA
-228 QRFEAYPRLS
+228 QRFEAYPQLK

-248 VAPIADSARM
+248 VAPIADSSRM

-271 SAAAHIGQQLHE
+271 SAAAYIGQLLGE
-283 PRIIAFDMGGTST
+283 TKVIAFDMGGTST
-296 DISLIENGVPHIA
+296 DISLIENGVPHVT

-337 RVDDGGI
+337 RVDEGGI
-344 LHVGPDSAGADP
+344 LHVGPESAGAEP
-356 GPACYGRGGDRPTV
+356 GPACYGRGGVNPTV
-370 TDASLVLGYL
+370 TDASLELGYL
-380 DPANF
+380 DASNF

-390 GLDPAAAQRALD
+390 SLDAVAAQHALD
-402 AHVATPLHLS
+402 EHVGAPLNLS
-412 GVESAF
+412 NVESAY
-418 GVYKVVCTTMAEGI
+418 GVFKVVCTSIAEGI

-437 SRGVDPRAFTI
+437 QRGVDPREFTM
-448 MGFGGASGLHASEV
+448 MGFGGASGLHATEV
-462 ARQLQIEKVYIPSS
+462 ARQLQVEKVYIPAS
-476 APVLSAYGMLNTDIR
+476 APVLSAYGMLNTDIK
-491 YDYFRSHPVSLD
+491 YDYFRSYPVSLD
-503 RIDFTELRAILAE
+503 RLDLDELRSILDQ
-516 LASEGRD
+516 LAAQGRD
-523 KLLSQGVPASA
+523 KLIDQGVAPEAV
-534 IEIQYSA
+534 EIQYSA

-552 TVPVP
+552 TVPLP
-557 ALDQSDAEFFRQLT
+557 DPSQPDASFLDRLT
-571 SNFHS
+571 ANFHS
-576 RYEELYSYAQQDQEV
+576 RYQELYSYNQQDQEV
-591 RLITLRITAVGKL
+591 RLVTLRVAAVGKL
-604 PRISQLDRTG
+604 PRIARTDQHRDVNAVAPVG
-614 DGSAEDGSAA
+614 
-624 EPTGSR
+624 TR
-630 RVYLGQWHDAP
+630 RVYLGEWREAP
-641 TYAAGSLP
+641 TYAADTLP
-649 PGAEIDGPAVLES
+649 AGARIDGPAILES
-662 EFTTVLVWPGDHA
+662 EFTTILVWPGDRA
-675 TVDSMGG
+675 TVDAMGG
-682 IALTVSPDAAQ
+682 IELVVNQEVAPGTGDAA
-693 PPPVIPAQAGIQTPV
+693 P
-708 SSQAPASAPVSL
+708 
-720 EPGDTAGLSGDRP
+720 ETAGSD
-733 ADTSPIPSPVIPAQ
+733 AH
-747 AGIQTPVSA
+747 
-756 GANGQESGANDPITL
+756 NDPITL

-834 AVRDYFGDDIHEGD
+834 AVRDYFGDDIHDGD

-870 IFHEGRLLFYGVNR
+870 VFHQGRLLFYGVNR

-907 EGIRIP
+907 EGLRIP
-913 PLKLYDRGV
+913 PLKLYDKGV
-922 PRDDLFRMLS
+922 PRYDLLQMMS
-932 ANVRQPENFL
+932 ANVRQSENFL
-942 GDLNAQIGSVLLAE
+942 GDLNAQIGSVMLAA
-956 ERVRDLLAEYGPDRL
+956 RRIGDLLAEYGPDRL
-971 VSVVSEILAA
+971 MAVVSEILAA

-1016 RARVTI
+1016 RAKVI
-1022 DGDSLTIDLS
+1022 IAGDSMTIDLS

-1072 RPVRIVA
+1072 RPVQIIA
-1079 PRGLVVNANPPAAVC
+1079 PRGLVVNANPPAPVC

-1114 AIPAAVTAGFSR
+1114 AIPAAVSAGFSR

-1158 GIDGWSNVGEVNVAG
+1158 GFDGWSNVGEVNVAG

-1180 EVTEERFPFFIQR
+1180 EVTEERFPFFIER

-1234 VPPFGLFGADDGLPH
+1234 VPPFGLFGATDGLPH
-1249 HYKIVSNGSERV
+1249 HYKIVNNGTERV
-1261 LGSKEVGVL
+1261 LGSKEVGV
-1270 VKPGDHI
+1270 VVNPGDHI

-1284 GGYGNPTDRPHDAA
+1284 GGYGSASERDSDAA
-1298 TWDLK
+1298 AWDLK

>member
-12 FTDFVVAEDGAH
+12 FTDFVVAGETGQ
-24 PRIFKTHTTPADPS
+24 PRFFKTASTPDDPS
-38 IGVMNGLREAAS
+38 IGVMAGLRDAA
-50 ACGLSLDQFLSGTDL
+50 AAYGLSLERFLGDTDL

-83 TVGLVTTDGFR
+83 QVGLITTDGFR

-106 RYNLRMKMVE
+106 RYNLRMTMVE

-126 VPERVRASGRVE
+126 VPERIRASGKVE
-138 RPLDEDALVESL
+138 RTLDEAALVESL
-150 DYLVAEGAEALAV
+150 EYLVGEGAEALAV
-163 CYLFSYLNPA
+163 CFLFSYLNPS
-173 HEQRTAEII
+173 HERRASEII
-182 RDRYPDLY
+182 RDSFPDLY
-190 ASLSHQVIP
+190 TSLSHEVIP

-211 VNSYVGPVFS
+211 INSYVGPVFS
-221 RYLSNLA
+221 RYLANLA
-228 QRFEAYPRLS
+228 QRFEAYPQLR

-248 VAPIADSARM
+248 VAPIEDSGRM

-271 SAAAHIGQQLHE
+271 SAAAYIGQLLGE
-283 PRIIAFDMGGTST
+283 PKLIAFDMGGTST
-296 DISLIENGVPHIA
+296 DISLIENGVPHVA

-337 RVDDGGI
+337 RVDEGGI
-344 LHVGPDSAGADP
+344 LHVGPESAGAEP
-356 GPACYGRGGDRPTV
+356 GPACYGRGGENPTV
-370 TDASLVLGYL
+370 TDASLALGYL
-380 DPANF
+380 DAANF

-390 GLDPAAAQRALD
+390 SLDTATAEQAL
-402 AHVATPLHLS
+402 AHHVGAPLNLTT
-412 GVESAF
+412 VESAF
-418 GVYKVVCTTMAEGI
+418 GVFKVVCTSIAEGI

-437 SRGVDPRAFTI
+437 QRGVDPREFTI

-462 ARQLQIEKVYIPSS
+462 ARQLEVSKVYIPAS
-476 APVLSAYGMLNTDIR
+476 APVLSAYGMLNTDIK
-491 YDYFRSHPVSLD
+491 YDFFRSYPVSLD
-503 RIDFTELRAILAE
+503 RLDLDELGAILGE
-516 LASEGRD
+516 LETQGRE
-523 KLLSQGVPASA
+523 KLLAQGAPPEAV
-534 IEIQYSA
+534 EIQYSA

-552 TVPVP
+552 TVLLP
-557 ALDQSDAEFFRQLT
+557 DATLPDSEFVARLT
-571 SNFHS
+571 ANFHS
-576 RYEELYSYAQQDQEV
+576 RYQELYSYSQQDQEV
-591 RLITLRITAVGKL
+591 RLVTLRVAAVGKL
-604 PRISQLDRTG
+604 PRIAQLDR
-614 DGSAEDGSAA
+614 AA
-624 EPTGSR
+624 DELTAGPVGSR
-630 RVYLGQWHDAP
+630 RVYIGEWQDAP
-641 TYAAGSLP
+641 TFAADVLP
-649 PGAEIDGPAVLES
+649 AGMEIAGPAILES
-662 EFTTVLVWPGDHA
+662 EFTTILVWPGDVA
-675 TVDSMGG
+675 TVDAMGG
-682 IALTVSPDAAQ
+682 VEMVVTPAEAGVQETPLDSGFRRNDGGGGRNDGSWVRDDGSSVSDVEDNLTYDD
-693 PPPVIPAQAGIQTPV
+693 PV
-708 SSQAPASAPVSL
+708 
-720 EPGDTAGLSGDRP
+720 
-733 ADTSPIPSPVIPAQ
+733 
-747 AGIQTPVSA
+747 
-756 GANGQESGANDPITL
+756 TL

-834 AVRDYFGDDIHEGD
+834 AVRDYFGDDIHDGD

-870 IFHEGRLLFYGVNR
+870 VFHEGRLLFYGVNR

-907 EGIRIP
+907 EGLRIP
-913 PLKLYDRGV
+913 PLKLYDKGV
-922 PRDDLFRMLS
+922 PRYDLLQMMS
-932 ANVRQPENFL
+932 ANVRQSENFL
-942 GDLNAQIGSVLLAE
+942 GDLNAQIGSVMLAA
-956 ERVRDLLAEYGPDRL
+956 RRIGDLLAEYGPDRL
-971 VSVVSEILAA
+971 MAVVAEILAA

-986 RQFISGWPDG
+986 RRFISGWPDG

-1016 RARVTI
+1016 RAKVTI
-1022 DGDSLTIDLS
+1022 AGDSMTIDLS

-1072 RPVRIVA
+1072 RPVQIIA
-1079 PRGLVVNANPPAAVC
+1079 PRGLVVNANPPAPVC

-1114 AIPAAVTAGFSR
+1114 AIPAAVSAGFSR

-1158 GIDGWSNVGEVNVAG
+1158 GFDGWSNVGEINVAG

-1180 EVTEERFPFFIQR
+1180 EVTEERFPFFIER
-1193 HELRPDSGGVGAWRG
+1193 HELRPDSGGGGAWRG

-1234 VPPFGLFGADDGLPH
+1234 VPPFGLFGAADGMPH
-1249 HYKIVSNGSERV
+1249 HYKIVSNGTERV
-1261 LGSKEVGVL
+1261 LGSKEVGV
-1270 VKPGDHI
+1270 VVNPGDHI
-1277 ICLSSGG
+1277 VCLSSGG
-1284 GGYGNPTDRPHDAA
+1284 GGYGLAEQRDGDAA
-1298 TWDLK
+1298 AWDLK
-1303 NGYVTR
+1303 NGYVTG

>member
-1 MYKIGIDVGGT
+1 MFKIGIDVGGT
-12 FTDFVVAEDGAH
+12 FTDFVVAGQGGQ
-24 PRIFKTHTTPADPS
+24 PRFFKTQSTPDDPS
-38 IGVMNGLREAAS
+38 IGVMAGLQEVAA
-50 ACGLSLDQFLSGTDL
+50 ACELSLEQLLGDTDL

-83 TVGLVTTDGFR
+83 TVGLITTDGFR

-106 RYNLRMKMVE
+106 RYNLRMQPVE

-138 RPLDEDALVESL
+138 QPLDEAALVESL
-150 DYLVAEGAEALAV
+150 EYLVQEGAEALAV
-163 CYLFSYLNPA
+163 CFLFSYLNPS
-173 HEQRTAEII
+173 HERQAWEII
-182 RDRYPDLY
+182 RRRFPAMYT
-190 ASLSHQVIP
+190 SLSHEVIP

-211 VNSYVGPVFS
+211 INSYVGPVFS
-221 RYLSNLA
+221 RYLSHLNE
-228 QRFEAYPRLS
+228 RFAAYPHLK

-248 VAPIADSARM
+248 VAPIDDSSRM

-271 SAAAHIGQQLHE
+271 SAAAYIGQLLRE
-283 PRIIAFDMGGTST
+283 PRVIAFDMGGTST
-296 DISLIENGVPHIA
+296 DISLVENGVPHIT

-337 RVDDGGI
+337 RVDEGGI
-344 LHVGPDSAGADP
+344 LHVGPDSAGAEP
-356 GPACYGRGGDRPTV
+356 GPACYGKGGVRPTV

-380 DPANF
+380 DAANF

-390 GLDPAAAQRALD
+390 SLDLTAAGQALAED
-402 AHVATPLHLS
+402 VAAPLNLS
-412 GVESAF
+412 NVEAAF
-418 GVYKVVCTTMAEGI
+418 GVYKVVCTTVAEGI

-437 SRGVDPRAFTI
+437 QRGVDPREFAL

-462 ARQLQIEKVYIPSS
+462 ARQLQVSRVYIPAS
-476 APVLSAYGMLNTDIR
+476 APVLSAYGMLNTDIK
-491 YDYFRSHPVSLD
+491 YDFFRSYPVSLD
-503 RIDFTELRAILAE
+503 RMDLNELRAILDDLGAQGRGK
-516 LASEGRD
+516 LAA
-523 KLLSQGVPASA
+523 QGVAGEA
-534 IEIQYSA
+534 VEIHYSA

-552 TVPVP
+552 TVPLPAP
-557 ALDQSDAEFFRQLT
+557 ALTDSEFVALLT
-571 SNFHS
+571 SNFHR
-576 RYEELYSYAQQDQEV
+576 RYQELYSYSQQDQEV
-591 RLITLRITAVGKL
+591 RLVTLRVAAVGKL
-604 PRISQLDRTG
+604 PRIAQFERAG
-614 DGSAEDGSAA
+614 AVNAA
-624 EPTGSR
+624 SPIGSR
-630 RVYLGQWHDAP
+630 RVYLGEWREAP
-641 TYAAGSLP
+641 TYAADSLP
-649 PGAEIDGPAVLES
+649 AGAEIAGPAVLES
-662 EFTTVLVWPGDHA
+662 EFTTILVWPGDHA

-682 IALTVSPDAAQ
+682 IELRVNQETPPAPLDAA
-693 PPPVIPAQAGIQTPV
+693 
-708 SSQAPASAPVSL
+708 SDSASVD
-720 EPGDTAGLSGDRP
+720 GQDRL
-733 ADTSPIPSPVIPAQ
+733 AHA
-747 AGIQTPVSA
+747 
-756 GANGQESGANDPITL
+756 DPITL
-771 AVVEHRLESIAQ
+771 AVVEHRLESIAR

-834 AVRDYFGDDIHEGD
+834 AVRDYFGEDIFDGD

-870 IFHEGRLLFYGVNR
+870 VFHQGRLLFYGVNR

-907 EGIRIP
+907 EGLRIP
-913 PLKLYDRGV
+913 PLKLYDKGV
-922 PRDDLFRMLS
+922 PRADLLQMLS

-942 GDLNAQIGSVLLAE
+942 GDLNAQIGSVMLAAQRIQALLAG
-956 ERVRDLLAEYGPDRL
+956 YGPDRL
-971 VSVVSEILAA
+971 MAVVSEILAA

-996 VYHGESFVDDDGF
+996 VYHGESLVDDDGF

-1016 RARVTI
+1016 RAKVTI
-1022 DGDSLTIDLS
+1022 AGDSMTIDLS
-1032 DSSPQVEGFINS
+1032 ESSPQVEGFINS

-1058 YLAPM
+1058 YLAPV

-1072 RPVRIVA
+1072 RPVQIIA
-1079 PRGLVVNANPPAAVC
+1079 PRGLVVNANPPAPVC

-1114 AIPAAVTAGFSR
+1114 AIPGAVSAGFSR
-1126 RLRYAITGHDPR
+1126 RLRYAITGSDPR
-1138 TGRQFIWHF
+1138 TGRRFIWHF
-1147 FLARGGGGASE
+1147 FLARGGGGASH
-1158 GIDGWSNVGEVNVAG
+1158 GFDGWPNVGEINVAG

-1180 EVTEERFPFFIQR
+1180 EVTEERFPFFIRR
-1193 HELRPDSGGVGAWRG
+1193 HELRPDSGGVGRWRG
-1208 GLGAV
+1208 GLGAL
-1213 CDLVYEGEGPALLN
+1213 CDLVYEGEGPARLN

-1234 VPPFGLFGADDGLPH
+1234 VPPFGLFGAADGLPH
-1249 HYKIVSNGSERV
+1249 HYKIVTGDAERV
-1261 LGSKEVGVL
+1261 LGSKEVGV
-1270 VKPGDHI
+1270 VVNPGDHI

-1284 GGYGNPTDRPHDAA
+1284 GGYGQPEARDKNASAR
-1298 TWDLK
+1298 DLK
-1303 NGYVTR
+1303 NGYVTG

>member
-12 FTDFVVAEDGAH
+12 FTDFVVAAESGQ
-24 PRIFKTHTTPADPS
+24 PRFFKTQTTPDDPS
-38 IGVMNGLREAAS
+38 QGVMAGLQEAAS
-50 ACGLSLDQFLSGTDL
+50 AYGESLDEFLSETDL

-106 RYNLRMKMVE
+106 RYNLRMTPVE
-116 PLAARYLRVG
+116 PLAARYLRVE
-126 VPERVRASGRVE
+126 VPERIRSNGGVH
-138 RPLDEDALVESL
+138 RPLDRAALEEQL
-150 DYLVAEGAEALAV
+150 EYLAGEGAESLAV
-163 CYLFSYLNPA
+163 CFLFSYLNPF
-173 HEQRTAEII
+173 HEQQAGEII
-182 RDRYPDLY
+182 RRSFPDMY
-190 ASLSHQVIP
+190 ASLSHEVIP

-211 VNSYVGPVFS
+211 INSYVGPVFS
-221 RYLSNLA
+221 RYLSHLA
-228 QRFEAYPRLS
+228 ERFEAYPQLN

-248 VAPIADSARM
+248 VAPIDDSSRM

-271 SAAAHIGQQLHE
+271 SAAAYLGQLLGE
-283 PRIIAFDMGGTST
+283 PKIIAFDMGGTST
-296 DISLIENGVPHIA
+296 DISLIENGAPHIA

-356 GPACYGRGGDRPTV
+356 GPACYGKGGVDPTV
-370 TDASLVLGYL
+370 TDASLALGYL
-380 DPANF
+380 EAGNF

-390 GLDPAAAQRALD
+390 SLDSAAAARALADNVGSPLDLPD
-402 AHVATPLHLS
+402 AAA
-412 GVESAF
+412 AF
-418 GVYKVVCTTMAEGI
+418 GVYKVVCTTIAEGI

-437 SRGVDPRAFTI
+437 QRGVDPRDFTM

-462 ARQLQIEKVYIPSS
+462 ARQLQVGKVYIPAS
-476 APVLSAYGMLNTDIR
+476 APVLSAYGMLNTDIK
-491 YDYFRSHPVSLD
+491 YDYFRSYPASLD
-503 RIDFTELRAILAE
+503 RIDLHELRSILNE
-516 LASEGRD
+516 LGAQGRE
-523 KLLSQGVPASA
+523 KLLSQGVKEDAV
-534 IEIQYSA
+534 EIQYSA

-552 TVPVP
+552 TVPLP
-557 ALDQSDAEFFRQLT
+557 DPTLSDSEFVADIT
-571 SNFHS
+571 SNFHR
-576 RYEELYSYAQQDQEV
+576 RYEELYSYNQQDQEV
-591 RLITLRITAVGKL
+591 RLVTMRVAAIGTL
-604 PRISQLDRTG
+604 PRIAQLDQTG
-614 DGSAEDGSAA
+614 DGDTAV
-624 EPTGSR
+624 PVGSR
-630 RVYLGQWHDAP
+630 RVYMGEWLDVP
-641 TYAAGSLP
+641 TYAADGLP
-649 PGAEIDGPAVLES
+649 AGTEIPGPAILES
-662 EFTTVLVWPGDHA
+662 EFTTILVWSGDQA
-675 TVDSMGG
+675 TVDAMGG
-682 IALTVSPDAAQ
+682 VELAIDLETAPGGADGHAD
-693 PPPVIPAQAGIQTPV
+693 
-708 SSQAPASAPVSL
+708 SSEA
-720 EPGDTAGLSGDRP
+720 
-733 ADTSPIPSPVIPAQ
+733 
-747 AGIQTPVSA
+747 
-756 GANGQESGANDPITL
+756 DPITL

-834 AVRDYFGDDIHEGD
+834 AVRDYFGDDVHDGD

-870 IFHEGRLLFYGVNR
+870 VFHQGRLLFYGVNR

-907 EGIRIP
+907 EGLRIP
-913 PLKLYDRGV
+913 PLRLYDRGV
-922 PRDDLFRMLS
+922 PRHDLLQMMS
-932 ANVRQPENFL
+932 ANVRQAENFL
-942 GDLNAQIGSVLLAE
+942 GDLNAQIGSVMLAARRIE
-956 ERVRDLLAEYGPDRL
+956 DLVAEYGADRL
-971 VSVVSEILAA
+971 MAVVAEILSA

-996 VYHGESFVDDDGF
+996 VYHGESLVDDDGF

-1022 DGDSLTIDLS
+1022 AGDSMTIDLS

-1072 RPVRIVA
+1072 RPVQIIA
-1079 PRGLVVNANPPAAVC
+1079 PRGLVVNANPPAPVC

-1114 AIPAAVTAGFSR
+1114 AIPDAVSAGFSR
-1126 RLRYAITGHDPR
+1126 RLRYAITGKDPR

-1147 FLARGGGGASE
+1147 FLARGGGGASA
-1158 GIDGWSNVGEVNVAG
+1158 GFDGWSNVGEVNVAG

-1180 EVTEERFPFFIQR
+1180 EVTEERFPFFVQR

-1213 CDLVYEGEGPALLN
+1213 CDLIYEGDGPALLN

-1234 VPPFGLFGADDGLPH
+1234 VPPFGLFGATDGLPH
-1249 HYKIVSNGSERV
+1249 DYKIVSNGTERA

-1270 VKPGDHI
+1270 VNPGDHI

-1284 GGYGNPTDRPHDAA
+1284 GGYGLPGERDEGAA
-1298 TWDLK
+1298 AWDLK
-1303 NGYVTR
+1303 NGYVTG

>member
-12 FTDFVVAEDGAH
+12 FTDFVVAGDEGQ
-24 PRIFKTHTTPADPS
+24 PRYFKTASTPDDPS
-38 IGVMNGLREAAS
+38 IGVMNGLQDAAD
-50 ACGLSLDQFLSGTDL
+50 AYGLSLDRFLGETDL

-83 TVGLVTTDGFR
+83 QVGLITTDGFR

-106 RYNLRMKMVE
+106 RYNLRMTPVE

-126 VPERVRASGRVE
+126 VPERIRASGKVE
-138 RPLDEDALVESL
+138 RPLDEDALIENL
-150 DYLVAEGAEALAV
+150 EYLVNEGAEALAV
-163 CYLFSYLNPA
+163 CFLFSYLNPS
-173 HEQRTAEII
+173 HEQRVSEII
-182 RDRYPDLY
+182 RQRYPDLY
-190 ASLSHQVIP
+190 ASLSHEVIP

-211 VNSYVGPVFS
+211 INSYVGPVFS
-221 RYLSNLA
+221 RYLANLA
-228 QRFEAYPRLS
+228 QRFEAYPQMR

-248 VAPIADSARM
+248 VAPIDDSSRM

-271 SAAAHIGQQLHE
+271 SAAAYIGQLLDE
-283 PRIIAFDMGGTST
+283 PKLIAFDMGGTST
-296 DISLIENGVPHIA
+296 DISMIENGVPHIT

-337 RVDDGGI
+337 RVDEGGI
-344 LHVGPDSAGADP
+344 LHVGPESAGAEP
-356 GPACYGRGGDRPTV
+356 GPACYGRGGENPTV
-370 TDASLVLGYL
+370 TDASLALGYL
-380 DPANF
+380 DAANF

-390 GLDPAAAQRALD
+390 NLDTAAAERALEN
-402 AHVATPLHLS
+402 HVGAPLSLPN
-412 GVESAF
+412 VEAAF
-418 GVYKVVCTTMAEGI
+418 GVFKVVCTSIAEGI

-437 SRGVDPRAFTI
+437 QRGVDPRDFSM

-462 ARQLQIEKVYIPSS
+462 ARQLQVRKVYIPAS
-476 APVLSAYGMLNTDIR
+476 APVLSAYGMLNTDIK
-491 YDYFRSHPVSLD
+491 YDLFRSYPVSLD
-503 RIDFTELRAILAE
+503 LLELGELRSILDE
-516 LASEGRD
+516 LATQGRN
-523 KLLSQGVPASA
+523 KLDDQGMLADA
-534 IEIQYSA
+534 AEIQYSA

-552 TVPVP
+552 TVPLPDV
-557 ALDQSDAEFFRQLT
+557 ALPEPEFIARLT
-571 SNFHS
+571 SNFHE
-576 RYEELYSYAQQDQEV
+576 RYQELYSYNQQDQEV
-591 RLITLRITAVGKL
+591 RLVTLRVAAIGKL
-604 PRISQLDRTG
+604 PRIAQFEQSPA
-614 DGSAEDGSAA
+614 DGTAKPVG
-624 EPTGSR
+624 TR
-630 RVYLGQWHDAP
+630 RIYLGEWRDAP
-641 TYAAGSLP
+641 TYAADGIPS
-649 PGAEIDGPAVLES
+649 GTEIPGPAILES
-662 EFTTVLVWPGDHA
+662 EFTSILVWPGDTA
-675 TVDSMGG
+675 TVDAMGG
-682 IALTVSPDAAQ
+682 VELRVSQETTVATRDAA
-693 PPPVIPAQAGIQTPV
+693 
-708 SSQAPASAPVSL
+708 S
-720 EPGDTAGLSGDRP
+720 E
-733 ADTSPIPSPVIPAQ
+733 
-747 AGIQTPVSA
+747 SA
-756 GANGQESGANDPITL
+756 GSGAQNDPITL

-803 FSTAILDG
+803 FSTAILDN

-834 AVRDYFGDDIHEGD
+834 AVRDYFGDDIHDGD

-870 IFHEGRLLFYGVNR
+870 IFHNGRLLFYGVNR

-907 EGIRIP
+907 EGLRIP
-913 PLKLYDRGV
+913 PLKLYDKGI
-922 PRDDLFRMLS
+922 PRYDLLQMMS
-932 ANVRQPENFL
+932 ANVRQSENFL
-942 GDLNAQIGSVLLAE
+942 GDLNAQIGSVMLAARRIESLLT
-956 ERVRDLLAEYGPDRL
+956 EYGPDL
-971 VSVVSEILAA
+971 LMAVVSEILAA

-1016 RARVTI
+1016 RAKVTI
-1022 DGDSLTIDLS
+1022 AGDSMTIDLS

-1072 RPVRIVA
+1072 RPVQIIA
-1079 PRGLVVNANPPAAVC
+1079 PRGLVVNANPPAPVC

-1114 AIPAAVTAGFSR
+1114 AIPAAVSAGFSR
-1126 RLRYAITGHDPR
+1126 RLRYAITGVDPR

-1158 GIDGWSNVGEVNVAG
+1158 GCDGWSNVGEINVAG

-1180 EVTEERFPFFIQR
+1180 EVTEERFPFFIER

-1213 CDLVYEGEGPALLN
+1213 CDLVYEGEGAALLN

-1249 HYKIVSNGSERV
+1249 HYKIVNNGAERV
-1261 LGSKEVGVL
+1261 LGSKEVGV
-1270 VKPGDHI
+1270 VVNPGDHI
-1277 ICLSSGG
+1277 VCLSSGG
-1284 GGYGNPTDRPHDAA
+1284 GGYGEATERDGDAA
-1298 TWDLK
+1298 AWDLK

>member
-12 FTDFVVAEDGAH
+12 FTDFVIVGEATQAGEATQTGEAGQDTDGSHANGLNQ
-24 PRIFKTHTTPADPS
+24 PRFFKTQSTPDDPS
-38 IGVMNGLREAAS
+38 LGVMAGLREAAAS
-50 ACGLSLDQFLSGTDL
+50 YGLSLDELLGDTDL

-83 TVGLVTTDGFR
+83 QVGLITTDGFR

-106 RYNLRMKMVE
+106 RYNLRMTPAQ
-116 PLAARYLRVG
+116 PLAARYLRAG
-126 VPERVRASGRVE
+126 VPERVRASGLVE
-138 RPLDEDALVESL
+138 RPLDEAALVESL
-150 DYLVAEGAEALAV
+150 ERLVSDGADALAV
-163 CYLFSYLNPA
+163 CFLFSYLNPS
-173 HEQRTAEII
+173 HERRAGEII
-182 RDRYPDLY
+182 RQRFPDLY
-190 ASLSHQVIP
+190 TSLSHEVIP

-211 VNSYVGPVFS
+211 INSYVGPVFS
-221 RYLSNLA
+221 RYLANLGR
-228 QRFEAYPRLS
+228 RFETYPRLR

-248 VAPIADSARM
+248 VAPIDDSGRM

-271 SAAAHIGQQLHE
+271 SAAAYIGHLLGE
-283 PRIIAFDMGGTST
+283 PRVIAFDMGGTST
-296 DISLIENGVPHIA
+296 DISLIEDGVPHIA

-337 RVDDGGI
+337 RVDEGGI
-344 LHVGPDSAGADP
+344 LHVGPDSAGAEP
-356 GPACYGRGGDRPTV
+356 GPACYGRGGADPTV
-370 TDASLVLGYL
+370 TDASLTLGYL

-390 GLDPAAAQRALD
+390 SLDPTAAERSLLER
-402 AHVATPLHLS
+402 VGEPLNLS
-412 GVESAF
+412 SVESAY
-418 GVYKVVCTTMAEGI
+418 GVFKVVCTSIAEGI

-437 SRGVDPRAFTI
+437 QRGVDPRKFTM

-462 ARQLQIEKVYIPSS
+462 ARQLQVEKVYIPAS
-476 APVLSAYGMLNTDIR
+476 APVLSAYGMLNTDIK
-491 YDYFRSHPVSLD
+491 YDFFRSHPVSLD
-503 RIDFTELRAILAE
+503 RLDLSELRAILDE
-516 LASEGRD
+516 LAAQGRD
-523 KLLSQGVPASA
+523 KLLAQGVAPEVV
-534 IEIQYSA
+534 EIQCAA

-552 TVPVP
+552 TTPLP
-557 ALDQSDAEFFRQLT
+557 DQDLPDSEFVARLT
-571 SNFHS
+571 SNFHE
-576 RYEELYSYAQQDQEV
+576 RYRELYSYSQQNQEV
-591 RLITLRITAVGKL
+591 RLVTLRVAAVGKL
-604 PRISQLDRTG
+604 PRVAQLDRMPER
-614 DGSAEDGSAA
+614 DAA
-624 EPTGSR
+624 QPTGSR
-630 RVYLGQWHDAP
+630 RVYLGAWRDAP
-641 TYAAGSLP
+641 TYAADTLP
-649 PGAEIDGPAVLES
+649 NGAEIAGPAILES
-662 EFTTVLVWPGDHA
+662 EFTTILVWPGDVA
-675 TVDSMGG
+675 RIDAMGG
-682 IALTVSPDAAQ
+682 VELRVGQLTAA
-693 PPPVIPAQAGIQTPV
+693 PISDGASTSEQA
-708 SSQAPASAPVSL
+708 APGRAMPERAMP
-720 EPGDTAGLSGDRP
+720 EP
-733 ADTSPIPSPVIPAQ
+733 AD
-747 AGIQTPVSA
+747 A
-756 GANGQESGANDPITL
+756 GALNANARHDPITL
-771 AVVEHRLESIAQ
+771 ALVERRLESIAQ

-834 AVRDYFGDDIHEGD
+834 AVRDYFGADIHDGD

-870 IFHEGRLLFYGVNR
+870 VFHEGRLLFYGVNR

-907 EGIRIP
+907 EGLRIP
-913 PLKLYDRGV
+913 PLKLYDQGT
-922 PRDDLFRMLS
+922 PRADLLQMLA
-932 ANVRQPENFL
+932 ANVRQSENFL
-942 GDLNAQIGSVLLAE
+942 GDLNAQIGSVTLAAQRIE
-956 ERVRDLLAEYGPDRL
+956 ALLAEYGPDRL
-971 VSVVSEILAA
+971 MAVVAEILAA

-986 RQFISGWPDG
+986 RRFISEWPDG
-996 VYHGESFVDDDGF
+996 VYRGESLVDDDGF

-1016 RARVTI
+1016 RAKVAI
-1022 DGDSLTIDLS
+1022 DGDSMTIDLS
-1032 DSSPQVEGFINS
+1032 ESSPQVEGFINS

-1058 YLAPM
+1058 YLAPT

-1072 RPVRIVA
+1072 RPVQIIA
-1079 PRGLVVNANPPAAVC
+1079 PRGLVVNANPPAPVC

-1114 AIPAAVTAGFSR
+1114 AIPRAVSAGFSR

-1147 FLARGGGGASE
+1147 FLARGGGGASQ
-1158 GIDGWSNVGEVNVAG
+1158 GYDGWSNVGEINVAG

-1180 EVTEERFPFFIQR
+1180 EVTEERFPFFIER

-1213 CDLVYEGEGPALLN
+1213 CDLVYEGDGPALLN
-1227 TAGDGIV
+1227 TAGDGVV
-1234 VPPFGLFGADDGLPH
+1234 VPPFGLFGAADGLPH
-1249 HYKIVSNGSERV
+1249 HYKILSQGAERV
-1261 LGSKEVGVL
+1261 LGSKEVGV
-1270 VKPGDHI
+1270 VVNPGDHI

-1284 GGYGNPTDRPHDAA
+1284 GGFGPPETRDQDAA
-1298 TWDLK
+1298 VWDLK
-1303 NGYVTR
+1303 NGYVTG

>member
-12 FTDFVVAEDGAH
+12 FTDFVVAGETGQ
-24 PRIFKTHTTPADPS
+24 PRFFKTATTPDDPS
-38 IGVMNGLREAAS
+38 IGVMDGLQDAAT
-50 ACGLSLDQFLSGTDL
+50 AHGLSLDRFLGETDL

-83 TVGLVTTDGFR
+83 QVGLVTTDGFR

-106 RYNLRMKMVE
+106 RYNLRMTMVE

-126 VPERVRASGRVE
+126 IPERVRASGKVE
-138 RPLDEDALVESL
+138 RPLDEAALIENL
-150 DYLVAEGAEALAV
+150 DYLVNEGAEALAV
-163 CYLFSYLNPA
+163 CFLFSYLNPS
-173 HEQRTAEII
+173 HERRASEII
-182 RDRYPDLY
+182 RQRYPDLY
-190 ASLSHQVIP
+190 ASLSHEVIP

-211 VNSYVGPVFS
+211 INSYVGPVFS
-221 RYLSNLA
+221 RYLANLA
-228 QRFEAYPRLS
+228 QRFEAYPRLR

-248 VAPIADSARM
+248 VAPIADSSRM

-271 SAAAHIGQQLHE
+271 SAAAYIGQLLGE
-283 PRIIAFDMGGTST
+283 PKIIAFDMGGTST
-296 DISLIENGVPHIA
+296 DISLIENGVPHVA

-337 RVDDGGI
+337 RVDEGGI
-344 LHVGPDSAGADP
+344 LHVGPESAGAEP
-356 GPACYGRGGDRPTV
+356 GPACYGRGGKNPTV
-370 TDASLVLGYL
+370 TDASLALGYL
-380 DPANF
+380 DAANF

-390 GLDPAAAQRALD
+390 NLDTAAAEQALAD
-402 AHVATPLHLS
+402 HVGAPLNLS
-412 GVESAF
+412 TVASAF
-418 GVYKVVCTTMAEGI
+418 GVFKVVCTSIAEGI

-437 SRGVDPRAFTI
+437 QRGVDPRDFTI

-462 ARQLQIEKVYIPSS
+462 ARQLEVSKVYIPAS
-476 APVLSAYGMLNTDIR
+476 APVLSAYGMLNTDIK
-491 YDYFRSHPVSLD
+491 YDFFRSYPVSLD
-503 RIDFTELRAILAE
+503 RLDLDELRSILEE
-516 LASEGRD
+516 LATQGRD
-523 KLLSQGVPASA
+523 KLYDQGMPSDAV
-534 IEIQYSA
+534 EIQYSA

-552 TVPVP
+552 TVSLPDP
-557 ALDQSDAEFFRQLT
+557 NLAAPEFVSSLT
-571 SNFHS
+571 DNFHS
-576 RYEELYSYAQQDQEV
+576 RYQELYSYDQQDQEV
-591 RLITLRITAVGKL
+591 RLVTLRVAAVGLL
-604 PRISQLDRTG
+604 PRITQG
-614 DGSAEDGSAA
+614 DQHRDDSPAH
-624 EPTGSR
+624 PVGSR
-630 RVYLGQWHDAP
+630 RIYLGEWQEAP
-641 TYAAGSLP
+641 TFAADGLP
-649 PGAEIDGPAVLES
+649 AGAEIDGPAILES
-662 EFTTVLVWPGDHA
+662 EFTTILVWPGDRA
-675 TVDSMGG
+675 TVDAMGG
-682 IALTVSPDAAQ
+682 VELSVNLETARVAQDGQQDAA
-693 PPPVIPAQAGIQTPV
+693 
-708 SSQAPASAPVSL
+708 
-720 EPGDTAGLSGDRP
+720 
-733 ADTSPIPSPVIPAQ
+733 
-747 AGIQTPVSA
+747 
-756 GANGQESGANDPITL
+756 GAAADPITL

-834 AVRDYFGDDIHEGD
+834 AVRDYFGDDIHDGD

-870 IFHEGRLLFYGVNR
+870 VFHDDRLLFYGVNR

-907 EGIRIP
+907 EGLRIP
-913 PLKLYDRGV
+913 PLKLYDKGV
-922 PRDDLFRMLS
+922 PRYDLLQMMS
-932 ANVRQPENFL
+932 ANVRQSENFL
-942 GDLNAQIGSVLLAE
+942 GDLNAQIGSVMLAG
-956 ERVRDLLAEYGPDRL
+956 RRIGDLLAEYGPDRL
-971 VSVVSEILAA
+971 MAVVSEILAA

-996 VYHGESFVDDDGF
+996 VYRGESFVDDDGF

-1016 RARVTI
+1016 RAKVTI
-1022 DGDSLTIDLS
+1022 AGDSMTIDLS

-1072 RPVRIVA
+1072 RPVQIIA
-1079 PRGLVVNANPPAAVC
+1079 PRGLVVNANPPAPVC

-1114 AIPAAVTAGFSR
+1114 AIPAAVSAGFSR

-1158 GIDGWSNVGEVNVAG
+1158 GCDGWSNVGEINVAG

-1180 EVTEERFPFFIQR
+1180 EVTEERFPFFIER
-1193 HELRPDSGGVGAWRG
+1193 HELRPDSGGLGAWRG

-1234 VPPFGLFGADDGLPH
+1234 VPPFGLFGAADGLPH
-1249 HYKIVSNGSERV
+1249 HYKIVNNGTERV
-1261 LGSKEVGVL
+1261 LGSKEVGV
-1270 VKPGDHI
+1270 VVNPGNHI
-1277 ICLSSGG
+1277 VCLSSGG
-1284 GGYGNPTDRPHDAA
+1284 GGYGLAA
-1298 TWDLK
+1298 ERDSEAAAWDLK

>member
-1 MYKIGIDVGGT
+1 MFRIGIDVGGT
-12 FTDFVVAEDGAH
+12 FTDFVVVSDGGQ
-24 PRIFKTHTTPADPS
+24 PRFFKTQSTPDDPS
-38 IGVMNGLREAAS
+38 LGVMAGLAEAAEGY
-50 ACGLSLDQFLSGTDL
+50 GLSLEQFLGETDL

-83 TVGLVTTDGFR
+83 QVGLVTTEGFR

-106 RYNLRMKMVE
+106 RYNLRMTPVE

-126 VPERVRASGRVE
+126 VPERVRADGRVE
-138 RPLDEDALVESL
+138 RPLDETALAECL
-150 DYLVAEGAEALAV
+150 DHLAREGAEALAV
-163 CYLFSYLNPA
+163 CFLFSYLNPD
-173 HEQRTAEII
+173 HERRVGEII
-182 RDRYPDLY
+182 RGRFPNTYT
-190 ASLSHQVIP
+190 SLSHEVIP

-211 VNSYVGPVFS
+211 INSYVGPVFS
-221 RYLSNLA
+221 RYLSHLA
-228 QRFEAYPRLS
+228 ERFAAYPRLR

-248 VAPIADSARM
+248 VAPIEDSSRM

-271 SAAAHIGQQLHE
+271 SAAAWLGSLLAE
-283 PRIIAFDMGGTST
+283 PKIIAFDMGGTST
-296 DISLIENGVPHIA
+296 DISLIENGAPHVT

-356 GPACYGRGGDRPTV
+356 GPACYGRGGERPTV
-370 TDASLVLGYL
+370 TDASLALGYL
-380 DPANF
+380 DASNF

-390 GLDPAAAQRALD
+390 ALD
-402 AHVATPLHLS
+402 AEATHRALARDVGGPLNLS
-412 GVESAF
+412 GPEAAF
-418 GVYKVVCTTMAEGI
+418 GVFKVVCTTIAEGI

-437 SRGVDPRAFTI
+437 QRGVDPREFTM
-448 MGFGGASGLHASEV
+448 MGFGGASGLHAAEV
-462 ARQLQIEKVYIPSS
+462 ARQLQVGRVYIPAS
-476 APVLSAYGMLNTDIR
+476 APVLSAYGMLNTDIK
-491 YDYFRSHPVSLD
+491 YDFSRSYPVSLD
-503 RIDFTELRAILAE
+503 RLDQKELRALLDDLA
-516 LASEGRD
+516 AQGRD
-523 KLLSQGVPASA
+523 KLLTQGVAPEAV
-534 IEIQYSA
+534 EITCSA

-552 TVPVP
+552 TVPLP
-557 ALDQSDAEFFRQLT
+557 DATLADADFLAQLT
-571 SNFHS
+571 GNFHR
-576 RYEELYSYAQQDQEV
+576 RYQELYSYNQQEQEV
-591 RLITLRITAVGKL
+591 RLVTLRVSAVGKL
-604 PRISQLDRTG
+604 PRIAQQERG
-614 DGSAEDGSAA
+614 GHVKAA
-624 EPTGSR
+624 QPTGSR
-630 RVYLGQWHDAP
+630 RVYMGEWLEASTYPADAIP
-641 TYAAGSLP
+641 AGT
-649 PGAEIDGPAVLES
+649 EITGPAILES
-662 EFTTVLVWPGDHA
+662 EFTTILVWPGDTA
-675 TVDSMGG
+675 TADSMGG
-682 IALTVSPDAAQ
+682 IELR
-693 PPPVIPAQAGIQTPV
+693 I
-708 SSQAPASAPVSL
+708 SL
-720 EPGDTAGLSGDRP
+720 ESTSPPGDVGASSDPVDGEGP
-733 ADTSPIPSPVIPAQ
+733 AHD
-747 AGIQTPVSA
+747 
-756 GANGQESGANDPITL
+756 DPITL

-811 DCQLVAQGEGIPVHI
+811 ECQLVAQGEGIPVHI

-834 AVRDYFGDDIHEGD
+834 AVRDYFGEDIAEGD

-907 EGIRIP
+907 EGLRIP

-922 PRDDLFRMLS
+922 PRADLLQMLS
-932 ANVRQPENFL
+932 ANVRQSENFL
-942 GDLNAQIGSVLLAE
+942 GDLNAQIGSVMLAAQRIQALL
-956 ERVRDLLAEYGPDRL
+956 DDYGADRL
-971 VSVVSEILAA
+971 MAVVANILAA

-986 RQFISGWPDG
+986 RQFIAGWPDG
-996 VYHGESFVDDDGF
+996 VYYGESLVDDDGF
-1009 DSKLVPI
+1009 SSKLVPI
-1016 RARVTI
+1016 RAKVTI
-1022 DGDSLTIDLS
+1022 AGDGMTIDLGE
-1032 DSSPQVEGFINS
+1032 SSPQVEGFINS

-1058 YLAPM
+1058 YLAPL

-1072 RPVRIVA
+1072 RPVRIIA
-1079 PRGLVVNANPPAAVC
+1079 PKGLVVNANPPAPVC

-1114 AIPAAVTAGFSR
+1114 AIPEAVSAGFSR
-1126 RLRYAITGHDPR
+1126 RLRYAITGADPR
-1138 TGRQFIWHF
+1138 SGRRFIWHF

-1158 GIDGWSNVGEVNVAG
+1158 GYEGWPNVGEINVAG

-1193 HELRPDSGGVGAWRG
+1193 HELRPDSGGVGRWRG

-1213 CDLVYEGEGPALLN
+1213 CDLVYEGDGPALLN

-1234 VPPFGLFGADDGLPH
+1234 VPPFRLFGGADGLPH
-1249 HYKIVSNGSERV
+1249 HYHIVSTDSDRV
-1261 LGSKEVGVL
+1261 LGSKEVGVT
-1270 VKPGDHI
+1270 VNPGDHI
-1277 ICLSSGG
+1277 VCLSSGG
-1284 GGYGNPTDRPHDAA
+1284 GGYGSPEERNRKSAE
-1298 TWDLK
+1298 WDMK
-1303 NGYVTR
+1303 NGYVTG

>member
-12 FTDFVVAEDGAH
+12 FTDFVVAGEGGQ
-24 PRIFKTHTTPADPS
+24 PRFFKTPSTPDDPS
-38 IGVMNGLREAAS
+38 IGVMAGLQEAA
-50 ACGLSLDQFLSGTDL
+50 AAYGLSLEQLLSDTDL

-83 TVGLVTTDGFR
+83 RVGLITTDGFR

-106 RYNLRMKMVE
+106 RYNLRMQPVE

-126 VPERVRASGRVE
+126 VPERIRANGQVE
-138 RPLDEDALVESL
+138 RPLDLDALAESL
-150 DYLVAEGAEALAV
+150 EYLIREGAESLAV
-163 CYLFSYLNPA
+163 CFLFSYLNPA
-173 HEQRTAEII
+173 HERQAGEAI
-182 RDRYPDLY
+182 RRRFPDLY
-190 ASLSHQVIP
+190 TSLSHEVIP

-211 VNSYVGPVFS
+211 INSYVGPVFS
-221 RYLSNLA
+221 HYLSRLGE
-228 QRFEAYPRLS
+228 RFAAYPQLK

-248 VAPIADSARM
+248 VAPIADSSRM

-271 SAAAHIGQQLHE
+271 SAAAYLGQLLDE
-283 PRIIAFDMGGTST
+283 PKIIAFDMGGTST
-296 DISLIENGVPHIA
+296 DISLIENGVPHVA

-337 RVDDGGI
+337 RVDEGGI
-344 LHVGPDSAGADP
+344 LHVGPDSAGAEP
-356 GPACYGRGGDRPTV
+356 GPACYGKGGVNSTV
-370 TDASLVLGYL
+370 TDASLALGYL
-380 DPANF
+380 DAANF

-390 GLDPAAAQRALD
+390 SLDLASAEQSLADNVGAPLNLSNADAAY
-402 AHVATPLHLS
+402 
-412 GVESAF
+412 
-418 GVYKVVCTTMAEGI
+418 GVYKVVCTTIAEGI

-437 SRGVDPRAFTI
+437 QRGVDPREFTM

-462 ARQLQIEKVYIPSS
+462 ARQLQVEQVYIPAS
-476 APVLSAYGMLNTDIR
+476 APVLSAYGMLNTDVK
-491 YDYFRSHPVSLD
+491 YDFFRSYPVSLD
-503 RIDFTELRAILAE
+503 RMNLDELRAILDE
-516 LASEGRD
+516 LGAQGRD
-523 KLLSQGVPASA
+523 KLLGQGVSPEAV
-534 IEIQYSA
+534 EIHYSA

-552 TVPVP
+552 TVPMP
-557 ALDQSDAEFFRQLT
+557 EPMLPGAEFVARLT
-571 SNFHS
+571 ANFHQ
-576 RYEELYSYAQQDQEV
+576 RYQELYSYNQQDQEV
-591 RLITLRITAVGKL
+591 RLVTLRVAAVGKL
-604 PRISQLDRTG
+604 PRIAQLDRTG
-614 DGSAEDGSAA
+614 GEKTAI
-624 EPTGSR
+624 PTGSR
-630 RVYLGQWHDAP
+630 SVYLGEWTEAP
-641 TYAAGSLP
+641 TYAADALP
-649 PGAEIDGPAVLES
+649 AGTQIAGPAILES
-662 EFTTVLVWPGDHA
+662 DFTTILVWPGDTA
-675 TVDSMGG
+675 TVDAMGG
-682 IALTVSPDAAQ
+682 VELRVSQGVQNGNSVTPASH
-693 PPPVIPAQAGIQTPV
+693 VTPAQAGVQQTPV
-708 SSQAPASAPVSL
+708 DS
-720 EPGDTAGLSGDRP
+720 GLRRNDGSTVQDDGSYD
-733 ADTSPIPSPVIPAQ
+733 
-747 AGIQTPVSA
+747 
-756 GANGQESGANDPITL
+756 DPITL

-834 AVRDYFGDDIHEGD
+834 AVRDYFGEDIHDGD

-865 TIIRP
+865 TIIQP
-870 IFHEGRLLFYGVNR
+870 VFYDGRLLFYGVNR

-907 EGIRIP
+907 EGLRIP

-922 PRDDLFRMLS
+922 PRYDLLQMMS
-932 ANVRQPENFL
+932 ANVRQSENFL
-942 GDLNAQIGSVLLAE
+942 GDLNAQIGSVMLAARRIE
-956 ERVRDLLAEYGPDRL
+956 TLLAEYGPDPL
-971 VSVVSEILAA
+971 MAVVAEILAA

-986 RQFISGWPDG
+986 RRFIAGWPDG
-996 VYHGESFVDDDGF
+996 VYYGESLVDDDGF

-1016 RARVTI
+1016 RAKVSI
-1022 DGDSLTIDLS
+1022 AGDAMTIDLS
-1032 DSSPQVEGFINS
+1032 ESSPQVEGFINS

-1072 RPVRIVA
+1072 RPVQIIA
-1079 PRGLVVNANPPAAVC
+1079 PRGLVVNANPPAPVC

-1114 AIPAAVTAGFSR
+1114 AIPGAVSAGFSR

-1158 GIDGWSNVGEVNVAG
+1158 GCDGWSNVGEINVAG

-1193 HELRPDSGGVGAWRG
+1193 HELRPDSGGVGQWRG

-1234 VPPFGLFGADDGLPH
+1234 VPPFGLFGAADGLPH
-1249 HYKIVSNGSERV
+1249 HYKIVSSGADRV
-1261 LGSKEVGVL
+1261 LGSKEVGV
-1270 VKPGDHI
+1270 VVNPGDHI

-1284 GGYGNPTDRPHDAA
+1284 GGYGVAEDRDADVA
-1298 TWDLK
+1298 AWDLK
-1303 NGYVTR
+1303 NGYVTG

>member
-12 FTDFVVAEDGAH
+12 FTDFVVVGEGGQ
-24 PRIFKTHTTPADPS
+24 PRFFKTQTTPDDPS
-38 IGVMNGLREAAS
+38 TGVMNGLQDAA
-50 ACGLSLDQFLSGTDL
+50 AAHGLSLDQLLGDTDL

-83 TVGLVTTDGFR
+83 RVGLITTDGFR

-106 RYNLRMKMVE
+106 RYNLRMTPVE
-116 PLAARYLRVG
+116 LLSARYLRVG
-126 VPERVRASGRVE
+126 VPERIRANGVVE
-138 RPLDEDALVESL
+138 RPLDEAALVENL
-150 DYLVAEGAEALAV
+150 EYLVREGAEALAV
-163 CYLFSYLNPA
+163 CFLFSYLNPS
-173 HEQRTAEII
+173 HEQQASEII
-182 RDRYPDLY
+182 RSRFPDLY
-190 ASLSHQVIP
+190 TSLSHEVIP

-211 VNSYVGPVFS
+211 INSYVGPVFS
-221 RYLSNLA
+221 GYLSHLGE
-228 QRFEAYPRLS
+228 RFEAYPQLK

-248 VAPIADSARM
+248 VAPIADSSRM

-271 SAAAHIGQQLHE
+271 SAAAYIGQLLEE
-283 PRIIAFDMGGTST
+283 PQAGGSARGLNKIIAFDMGGTST
-296 DISLIENGVPHIA
+296 DISLIENGVPHIT

-337 RVDDGGI
+337 RVDEGGI
-344 LHVGPDSAGADP
+344 LHVGPDSAGAEP
-356 GPACYGRGGDRPTV
+356 GPACYGKGGDRPTV

-380 DPANF
+380 DAGNF
-385 LGGRA
+385 LGGKA
-390 GLDPAAAQRALD
+390 NLDPAAAERSLAEN
-402 AHVATPLHLS
+402 VAAQLNLS
-412 GVESAF
+412 NVESAF
-418 GVYKVVCTTMAEGI
+418 GVYKVVCTTIAEGI

-437 SRGVDPRAFTI
+437 QRGVDPREFTI

-462 ARQLQIEKVYIPSS
+462 ARQLQVGKVYIPAS
-476 APVLSAYGMLNTDIR
+476 APVLSAYGMLNTDIK
-491 YDYFRSHPVSLD
+491 YDFFRSYPVSLD
-503 RIDFTELRAILAE
+503 RMDLNELRSILDE
-516 LASEGRD
+516 LGTQGRD
-523 KLLSQGVPASA
+523 KLAAQGVADEA
-534 IEIQYSA
+534 VEIQYSA

-552 TVPVP
+552 TVPLPDLV
-557 ALDQSDAEFFRQLT
+557 LSDSEFIARLT
-571 SNFHS
+571 SNFHR
-576 RYEELYSYAQQDQEV
+576 RYEELYSYNQQDQEV
-591 RLITLRITAVGKL
+591 RLVTLRTAAIGKL
-604 PRISQLDRTG
+604 PRIAQLDRPG
-614 DGSAEDGSAA
+614 GENAA
-624 EPTGSR
+624 SPAGSR
-630 RVYLGQWHDAP
+630 RVYMGEWQEAA
-641 TYAAGSLP
+641 TYAADTLP
-649 PGAEIDGPAVLES
+649 SGAEIAGPAILES
-662 EFTTVLVWPGDHA
+662 EFTTILVWPGDHA

-682 IALTVSPDAAQ
+682 VELRVNLEDAPTLTLPKREREQVREAA
-693 PPPVIPAQAGIQTPV
+693 
-708 SSQAPASAPVSL
+708 
-720 EPGDTAGLSGDRP
+720 
-733 ADTSPIPSPVIPAQ
+733 PS
-747 AGIQTPVSA
+747 SA
-756 GANGQESGANDPITL
+756 GTDDRNSSSHDDPITL

-811 DCQLVAQGEGIPVHI
+811 ECQLVAQGEGIPVHI

-834 AVRDYFGDDIHEGD
+834 AVRDYFGDEISDGD

-870 IFHEGRLLFYGVNR
+870 VFHEGRLLFYGVNR

-899 PGANEIFQ
+899 PGANEIYQ

-913 PLKLYDRGV
+913 PLKLYDKGV
-922 PRDDLFRMLS
+922 PRNDLLQMLS

-942 GDLNAQIGSVLLAE
+942 GDLNAQIGSVMLAAQRIESLLE
-956 ERVRDLLAEYGPDRL
+956 DYGPDRL
-971 VSVVSEILAA
+971 MSVVFEILAA

-1016 RARVTI
+1016 RAKVTI
-1022 DGDSLTIDLS
+1022 AGDSMTIDLS
-1032 DSSPQVEGFINS
+1032 ESSPQVEGFINS

-1072 RPVRIVA
+1072 RPVQIVA
-1079 PRGLVVNANPPAAVC
+1079 PRGLVVNANPPAPVC

-1114 AIPAAVTAGFSR
+1114 AIPAAVSAGFSR

-1138 TGRQFIWHF
+1138 TGRTFIWHF
-1147 FLARGGGGASE
+1147 FLARGGGGASR
-1158 GIDGWSNVGEVNVAG
+1158 GVDGWSNVGEVNVAG

-1180 EVTEERFPFFIQR
+1180 EVTEERFPFFIER
-1193 HELRPDSGGVGAWRG
+1193 HELRPDSGGLGAWRG

-1227 TAGDGIV
+1227 TAGDGVV

-1249 HYKIVSNGSERV
+1249 HYTIVSNGSERV
-1261 LGSKEVGVL
+1261 LRSKEVGV
-1270 VKPGDHI
+1270 VVNPGDHI
-1277 ICLSSGG
+1277 VCLSSGG
-1284 GGYGNPTDRPHDAA
+1284 GGYGQPQDRDEDAA

-1303 NGYVTR
+1303 NGYVTG

>member
-12 FTDFVVAEDGAH
+12 FTDFVVAGEEGQ
-24 PRIFKTHTTPADPS
+24 PRFFKTQSTPDDPS
-38 IGVMNGLREAAS
+38 MGVMNGLREAA
-50 ACGLSLDQFLSGTDL
+50 AAYGLSLNDLLGNTDL

-83 TVGLVTTDGFR
+83 KVGLITTDGFR

-106 RYNLRMKMVE
+106 RYNLRMQPVR
-116 PLAARYLRVG
+116 PLADRYLRVG
-126 VPERVRASGRVE
+126 VPERIRANGLVE
-138 RPLDEDALVESL
+138 SPLDEAALAERL
-150 DYLVAEGAEALAV
+150 DYLEQEGAEALAV
-163 CYLFSYLNPA
+163 CFLFSYLNPA
-173 HEQRTAEII
+173 HEQRALEII
-182 RDRYPDLY
+182 RHRFPDVY
-190 ASLSHQVIP
+190 SSLSHEVIP

-211 VNSYVGPVFS
+211 INSYVGPVFS
-221 RYLSNLA
+221 RYLSHLA
-228 QRFEAYPRLS
+228 ERFEAYPQLS

-248 VAPIADSARM
+248 VAPIDDSRHM
-258 AVRAILSGPAGGV
+258 AVKAILSGPAGGV
-271 SAAAHIGQQLHE
+271 SAAAYIGQLLSE
-283 PRIIAFDMGGTST
+283 PKVIAFDMGGTST
-296 DISLIENGVPHIA
+296 DISLIENGVPHVA

-337 RVDDGGI
+337 RVDEGGI
-344 LHVGPDSAGADP
+344 LHVGPDSAGAEP
-356 GPACYGRGGDRPTV
+356 GPACYGKGGERPTV
-370 TDASLVLGYL
+370 TDASLMLGYL
-380 DPANF
+380 DASNF

-390 GLDPAAAQRALD
+390 SLDLAAAEQALAAD
-402 AHVATPLHLS
+402 VSRPLNLS
-412 GVESAF
+412 NFEAAY
-418 GVYKVVCTTMAEGI
+418 GVYKVVCTTIAEGI

-437 SRGVDPRAFTI
+437 QRGVDPREFTM

-462 ARQLQIEKVYIPSS
+462 ARQLQVEEVYIPASG
-476 APVLSAYGMLNTDIR
+476 PVLSAYGMLNTDIK
-491 YDYFRSHPVSLD
+491 YDFFRSYPVSLD
-503 RIDFTELRAILAE
+503 RMDLNELRVILDE
-516 LASEGRD
+516 LGAQGRD
-523 KLLSQGVPASA
+523 KLSSQNVADEA

-552 TVPVP
+552 TVPLP
-557 ALDQSDAEFFRQLT
+557 DPNLPDTEFVARLI
-571 SNFHS
+571 SNFHR
-576 RYEELYSYAQQDQEV
+576 RYEELYSYDQQSQEV
-591 RLITLRITAVGKL
+591 RLVTLRVAAVGRL
-604 PRISQLDRTG
+604 PRIAQLDRIAE
-614 DGSAEDGSAA
+614 GSSAT
-624 EPTGSR
+624 PVGSR
-630 RVYLGQWHDAP
+630 RVYLGEWTEARIF
-641 TYAAGSLP
+641 AADSLP
-649 PGAEIDGPAVLES
+649 AGTEIAGPAVLES
-662 EFTTVLVWPGDHA
+662 DFTTILVWPGDNA
-675 TVDSMGG
+675 SVDSMGG
-682 IALTVSPDAAQ
+682 VQLLVNLETHGAMQSD
-693 PPPVIPAQAGIQTPV
+693 IPE
-708 SSQAPASAPVSL
+708 SSDDDS
-720 EPGDTAGLSGDRP
+720 GDTLAYD
-733 ADTSPIPSPVIPAQ
+733 
-747 AGIQTPVSA
+747 
-756 GANGQESGANDPITL
+756 DPITL

-803 FSTAILDG
+803 FSTAILDS

-834 AVRDYFGDDIHEGD
+834 AVRDYFGGDIHDGD

-870 IFHEGRLLFYGVNR
+870 VFHEGRLLFYGVNR

-907 EGIRIP
+907 EGLRIP

-922 PRDDLFRMLS
+922 PRNDLLQMLS
-932 ANVRQPENFL
+932 ANVRQSENFL
-942 GDLNAQIGSVLLAE
+942 GDLNAQIGSVMLAAQRIESLLA
-956 ERVRDLLAEYGPDRL
+956 DYGPERL
-971 VSVVSEILAA
+971 TAVVDEILAA

-986 RQFISGWPDG
+986 RQFISEWPDG
-996 VYHGESFVDDDGF
+996 VYYGESLVDDDGF

-1016 RARVTI
+1016 RAKVTI
-1022 DGDSLTIDLS
+1022 AGDSMTIDLS
-1032 DSSPQVEGFINS
+1032 ESSPQVEGFINS

-1072 RPVRIVA
+1072 RPVQIVA
-1079 PRGLVVNANPPAAVC
+1079 PRGLVVNANPPAPVC

-1114 AIPAAVTAGFSR
+1114 AIPGAVSAGFSR
-1126 RLRYAITGHDPR
+1126 RLRYAITGFDPR

-1158 GIDGWSNVGEVNVAG
+1158 GSDGWSNVGEINVAG

-1180 EVTEERFPFFIQR
+1180 EVTEERFPLFIKR
-1193 HELRPDSGGVGAWRG
+1193 HELRPDSGGAGAWRG

-1227 TAGDGIV
+1227 TAGDGVV
-1234 VPPFGLFGADDGLPH
+1234 VPPFGLFGANDGLPH
-1249 HYKIVSNGSERV
+1249 HYVIVSDDSERV
-1261 LGSKEVGVL
+1261 LRSKEVGVV

-1277 ICLSSGG
+1277 VCLSSGG
-1284 GGYGNPTDRPHDAA
+1284 GGYGQPEDRDRDAS

-1303 NGYVTR
+1303 NGYVTK

>member
-12 FTDFVVAEDGAH
+12 FTDFVVAEVGGQ
-24 PRIFKTHTTPADPS
+24 PGREGRTRFFKTQSTPDDPS
-38 IGVMNGLREAAS
+38 IGVMNGLQEAAS
-50 ACGLSLDQFLSGTDL
+50 AYGLSVDRLLGDTDL

-83 TVGLVTTDGFR
+83 TVGLITTDGFR

-106 RYNLRMKMVE
+106 RYNLRMTPVE

-138 RPLDEDALVESL
+138 RPLDETALVESL
-150 DYLVAEGAEALAV
+150 EYLVREGAEALAV
-163 CYLFSYLNPA
+163 CFLFSYLNPS
-173 HEQRTAEII
+173 HEQRAAEII
-182 RDRYPDLY
+182 RSRFPDLY
-190 ASLSHQVIP
+190 SSLSHEIIP

-211 VNSYVGPVFS
+211 INSYVGPGFS
-221 RYLSNLA
+221 RYLSHLA
-228 QRFEAYPRLS
+228 ERFEAYPQLK

-248 VAPIADSARM
+248 VAPIEDSKNM

-271 SAAAHIGQQLHE
+271 SAAAYIGQLLEDPQSGGPAKGLSK
-283 PRIIAFDMGGTST
+283 IIAFDMGGTST

-344 LHVGPDSAGADP
+344 LHVGPNSAGADP
-356 GPACYGRGGDRPTV
+356 GPACYGKGGVRPTV

-380 DPANF
+380 DAGNF

-390 GLDPAAAQRALD
+390 NLDPAAAEKSLADDVAAPLD
-402 AHVATPLHLS
+402 ISSA
-412 GVESAF
+412 ESAY
-418 GVYKVVCTTMAEGI
+418 GVYKVVCTTIAEGI
-432 RLMSV
+432 RVMSV
-437 SRGVDPRAFTI
+437 QRGVDPREFTI

-462 ARQLQIEKVYIPSS
+462 ARQLQVERVYIPAS
-476 APVLSAYGMLNTDIR
+476 APVLSAYGMLNTDIK
-491 YDYFRSHPVSLD
+491 YDFFRSYPVSLD
-503 RIDFTELRAILAE
+503 RMDLGELRSILDE
-516 LASEGRD
+516 LG
-523 KLLSQGVPASA
+523 SQGRGKLTGQGVADEA
-534 IEIQYSA
+534 VEIQYSA

-557 ALDQSDAEFFRQLT
+557 DPGQSDSEFLAQLT
-571 SNFHS
+571 SNFHR
-576 RYEELYSYAQQDQEV
+576 RYQELYSYNQQDQEV
-591 RLITLRITAVGKL
+591 RLITLRVAAVGKL
-604 PRISQLDRTG
+604 PRIAQLDRTG
-614 DGSAEDGSAA
+614 EGNAA
-624 EPTGSR
+624 SPSGSR
-630 RVYLGQWHDAP
+630 RVYMGEWHYAS
-641 TYAAGSLP
+641 TYAADSLP
-649 PGAEIDGPAVLES
+649 AGAEIDGPAILES

-675 TVDSMGG
+675 SVDAMGG
-682 IALTVSPDAAQ
+682 IEMSVNQEEAPNLSPPQ
-693 PPPVIPAQAGIQTPV
+693 
-708 SSQAPASAPVSL
+708 
-720 EPGDTAGLSGDRP
+720 GDREKVNGL
-733 ADTSPIPSPVIPAQ
+733 A
-747 AGIQTPVSA
+747 PVSA
-756 GANGQESGANDPITL
+756 GVNGQGSQGYEDPITL

-803 FSTAILDG
+803 FSTCILDG

-834 AVRDYFGDDIHEGD
+834 AVRDYFAEEIHDGD

-870 IFHEGRLLFYGVNR
+870 VFHEGRLLFYGVNR

-899 PGANEIFQ
+899 PAANEIYQ

-913 PLKLYDRGV
+913 PLKLYDKGV
-922 PRDDLFRMLS
+922 PRNDLLQMLS

-942 GDLNAQIGSVLLAE
+942 GDLNAQIGSVMLAAQRIE
-956 ERVRDLLAEYGPDRL
+956 TLMGDYGPDRL
-971 VSVVSEILAA
+971 MAVVAEILAA

-986 RQFISGWPDG
+986 RQFVSEWPDG
-996 VYHGESFVDDDGF
+996 VYFGESFVDDDGF

-1022 DGDSLTIDLS
+1022 AGDSMTIDLS
-1032 DSSPQVEGFINS
+1032 ESSPQVEGFINS

-1072 RPVRIVA
+1072 RPVQIIA
-1079 PRGLVVNANPPAAVC
+1079 PRGLVVNANPPAPVC

-1100 AEEVVEAVFKALAP
+1100 AEEVVEAVFKALAD
-1114 AIPAAVTAGFSR
+1114 AIPAAVSAGFSR
-1126 RLRYAITGHDPR
+1126 RLRYAITGFDPR
-1138 TGRQFIWHF
+1138 SGRQFIWHF
-1147 FLARGGGGASE
+1147 FLARGGGGASQ
-1158 GIDGWSNVGEVNVAG
+1158 GFDGWSNVGEINVAG

-1180 EVTEERFPFFIQR
+1180 EVTEERFPFFVER
-1193 HELRPDSGGVGAWRG
+1193 HELRPDSGGLGAWRG

-1234 VPPFGLFGADDGLPH
+1234 VPPFGLFGAADGLPH
-1249 HYKIVSNGSERV
+1249 HYTIVSNGTERV
-1261 LGSKEVGVL
+1261 LGSKEVGV
-1270 VKPGDHI
+1270 VVNPGDHI
-1277 ICLSSGG
+1277 VCLSSGG
-1284 GGYGNPTDRPHDAA
+1284 GGYGQPEDRDQDAA
-1298 TWDLK
+1298 VWDLK
-1303 NGYVTR
+1303 NGYVTT

>member
-12 FTDFVVAEDGAH
+12 FTDFVVAGEGGQ
-24 PRIFKTHTTPADPS
+24 PRFFKTQSTPEDPS
-38 IGVMNGLREAAS
+38 IGVMTGLQEAA
-50 ACGLSLDQFLSGTDL
+50 AAYGLSLDQLLGDTDL

-83 TVGLVTTDGFR
+83 RVGLITTDGFR

-106 RYNLRMKMVE
+106 RYNLRMTPVE

-126 VPERVRASGRVE
+126 VPERVRASGLVV

-150 DYLVAEGAEALAV
+150 EYLVQEGAEALAV
-163 CYLFSYLNPA
+163 CFLFSYLNPS
-173 HEQRTAEII
+173 HEQQAWENI
-182 RDRYPDLY
+182 RRRFPDMY
-190 ASLSHQVIP
+190 TSLSHEVIP

-211 VNSYVGPVFS
+211 INSYVGPVFS
-221 RYLSNLA
+221 RYLRRLNE
-228 QRFEAYPRLS
+228 RFEAYPQLR

-248 VAPIADSARM
+248 VAPIADSSRM

-271 SAAAHIGQQLHE
+271 SAAAYIGQLLEE
-283 PRIIAFDMGGTST
+283 PKVIAFDMGGTST
-296 DISLIENGVPHIA
+296 DISLIENGVPHIT

-337 RVDDGGI
+337 RVDKGGI
-344 LHVGPDSAGADP
+344 LHVGPDSAGAEP
-356 GPACYGRGGDRPTV
+356 GPACYSKGGEKPTV

-380 DPANF
+380 DGSNF
-385 LGGRA
+385 LGGKA
-390 GLDPAAAQRALD
+390 TLNAAAAEQSLAEN
-402 AHVATPLHLS
+402 VAAPLSLS
-412 GVESAF
+412 IVEAAY
-418 GVYKVVCTTMAEGI
+418 GVYKVVCTTIAEGI
-432 RLMSV
+432 RVMSV
-437 SRGVDPRAFTI
+437 QRGVDPREFTM

-462 ARQLQIEKVYIPSS
+462 ARQLQVEKVYIPAS
-476 APVLSAYGMLNTDIR
+476 APVLSAYGMLNTDIK
-491 YDYFRSHPVSLD
+491 YDFFRSYPVSLD
-503 RIDFTELRAILAE
+503 RLDLNELRSILDE
-516 LASEGRD
+516 LGCQGRE
-523 KLLSQGVPASA
+523 KPSARGVAGDA
-534 IEIQYSA
+534 VEIHYSA

-552 TVPVP
+552 TVPLP
-557 ALDQSDAEFFRQLT
+557 DPNLPDLEFLDLLT
-571 SNFHS
+571 ANFHQ
-576 RYEELYSYAQQDQEV
+576 RYQQLYSYSQQDQEV
-591 RLITLRITAVGKL
+591 RLVTLRVAAVGRL
-604 PRISQLDRTG
+604 PRIAQLDR
-614 DGSAEDGSAA
+614 EDDEKAA
-624 EPTGSR
+624 SPAGNR
-630 RVYLGQWHDAP
+630 RVYLGEWQQAP

-649 PGAEIDGPAVLES
+649 AGAEVAGPAILES
-662 EFTTVLVWPGDHA
+662 DFTTILVWPGDYA

-682 IALTVSPDAAQ
+682 IALRVNLETPAVTQDTVPNSGEVDAQ
-693 PPPVIPAQAGIQTPV
+693 
-708 SSQAPASAPVSL
+708 
-720 EPGDTAGLSGDRP
+720 DRTAHD
-733 ADTSPIPSPVIPAQ
+733 
-747 AGIQTPVSA
+747 
-756 GANGQESGANDPITL
+756 DPITL

-834 AVRDYFGDDIHEGD
+834 AVRDYFGEDIYEGD

-870 IFHEGRLLFYGVNR
+870 IFYEGRLLFYGVNR

-907 EGIRIP
+907 EGLRIP
-913 PLKLYDRGV
+913 PLKLYDKGV
-922 PRDDLFRMLS
+922 PRTDLLQMLS

-942 GDLNAQIGSVLLAE
+942 GDLNAQIGSVMLAAQRIQSLLT
-956 ERVRDLLAEYGPDRL
+956 DYGPDQL
-971 VSVVSEILAA
+971 MTVVAEILAA

-986 RQFISGWPDG
+986 RQFISDWPDG
-996 VYHGESFVDDDGF
+996 MYYGESLVDDDGF
-1009 DSKLVPI
+1009 ESKLVPI
-1016 RARVTI
+1016 RAKVTI
-1022 DGDSLTIDLS
+1022 EGDSMTIDLS
-1032 DSSPQVEGFINS
+1032 ESSPQVEGFINS

-1072 RPVRIVA
+1072 RPVQIIA
-1079 PRGLVVNANPPAAVC
+1079 PRGLIVNANPPAPVC

-1114 AIPAAVTAGFSR
+1114 AIPAAVSAGFSR
-1126 RLRYAITGHDPR
+1126 RLRYAITGLDPR
-1138 TGRQFIWHF
+1138 TGRRFIWHF
-1147 FLARGGGGASE
+1147 FLARGGGGASY
-1158 GIDGWSNVGEVNVAG
+1158 GYDGWSNVGEINVAG

-1180 EVTEERFPFFIQR
+1180 EVTEERFPFFIER
-1193 HELRPDSGGVGAWRG
+1193 HELRPDSGGVGAWCG

-1227 TAGDGIV
+1227 TAGDGVI
-1234 VPPFGLFGADDGLPH
+1234 VPPFGLFGATDGLPH
-1249 HYKIVSNGSERV
+1249 HYKVVSGEAERV
-1261 LGSKEVGVL
+1261 LGSKEVGV
-1270 VKPGDHI
+1270 VVNPGDHI
-1277 ICLSSGG
+1277 VCLSSGG
-1284 GGYGNPTDRPHDAA
+1284 GGYGQPENRDKDA
-1298 TWDLK
+1298 TIWDLK
-1303 NGYVTR
+1303 NGYVTG